1 MKNHHKIKLIAASVA
16 LAVSFG
22 ASAGLGGLN
31 VQSHLGEPFSGSITV
46 TGDEAQALLKGGKA
60 TVSNSNL
67 RTSVHKSG
75 DKAVVT
81 IRSNKAIKDPVL
93 IFQVGAGSQSRE
105 YTAIID
111 PAGYS
116 SKTDGSSRARSESA
130 SNSNSSADNNSYHS
144 QFDRQAARDRINR
157 AIQNGNQSEA
167 GRKEAAKKD
176 KNNTNK
182 AAQAQLSKQ
191 QQQPAAR
198 ANGTEIRYGKQ
209 HLVRQGETLTEIATK
224 IRPQGMTVEQTIQA
238 LVNANP
244 GVFIGKDADRMLAG
258 KVLYIPMH
266 GDMKST
272 ASKPAQVK
280 PPVQESN
287 KPQTQGSSEKAG
299 NTTAPAVAPKE
310 TSVENTKVENTKVEN
325 KKEDKKAE
333 PVQEAKPENKPA
345 VTAASA
351 PEQNKAEAGAASAE
365 QVKVLPEPD
374 ASSAAVNAEPQEIS
388 QAQAD
393 VEARIASAVAT
404 EKQQQ
409 EEAVSEDSGLWRWLL
424 IGGAAFAGLFLLL
437 FLLGKRK
444 NSAVAPVAGAID
456 EDEQDE
462 DDLDISIEDDVF
474 PAAAA
479 PQLQPQPQ
487 AVVPQTVVE
496 APKPEEDGLEIE
508 DDFDDEVFFN
518 EPTPVAEPAQENVD
532 LDLNELDN
540 TQASIVSSA
549 VTIDEETEKRR
560 DIDWDTVESTE
571 SVYEPEPEN
580 PYQHVAVVM
589 EDRAAEVEAVEKE
602 VAHEEEAPYVSSFV
616 APSVSDD
623 LSEAQPQAPEEE
635 PIPFDVEV
643 EEPKL
648 ETIDAV
654 VEAEEV
660 EAKSEE
666 SEEGWD
672 FFAEEPK
679 AAKAIEP
686 FPELGAQEETS
697 SEVEVA
703 DIQEEVLAEVETA
716 DKQADSPDEDA
727 LDFVIEETEQPQP
740 ETDVQPFEI
749 KQDEPLSFQDGEDF
763 SIENTQEASADETI
777 EWENLGVEDTA
788 DSSNE
793 HSGFDSGFIS
803 ESVGMTAPL
812 EAKYDLAKMYV
823 EIGDPD
829 AARETLTELLDEA
842 SGEIRDKAQA
852 LMNELNA

>member
-116 SKTDGSSRARSESA
+116 GKTDGSSRARSESA

-167 GRKEAAKKD
+167 GRKEDTKKD

-182 AAQAQLSKQ
+182 AAQAQPSRQ

-238 LVNANP
+238 LVKANP

-266 GDMKST
+266 SDMKST

-299 NTTAPAVAPKE
+299 TATPPKE
-310 TSVENTKVENTKVEN
+310 TPVENTKVEN

-333 PVQEAKPENKPA
+333 PVQEAKPETKPA
-345 VTAASA
+345 VTTAGT
-351 PEQNKAEAGAASAE
+351 PEQNKAETGSASAE
-365 QVKVLPEPD
+365 QVNVLPEPN
-374 ASSAAVNAEPQEIS
+374 ASSATANTEPQEIS

-404 EKQQQ
+404 EKQQ
-409 EEAVSEDSGLWRWLL
+409 EEASAEESGLWRWLL
-424 IGGAAFAGLFLLL
+424 IGGAAAAGLLLLL

-456 EDEQDE
+456 QDDQDE
-462 DDLDISIEDDVF
+462 NDLDISIEDHVF
-474 PAAAA
+474 PAATA
-479 PQLQPQPQ
+479 PQPQPQ
-487 AVVPQTVVE
+487 VVAETS
-496 APKPEEDGLEIE
+496 KSEEDGLEIE

-518 EPTPVAEPAQENVD
+518 EPAPVAEPAQENVD

-540 TQASIVSSA
+540 TQASIVSGA

-589 EDRAAEVEAVEKE
+589 EDRTAEVETEPQ
-602 VAHEEEAPYVSSFV
+602 HEEEAPSVSSFAATPV
-616 APSVSDD
+616 SSVSDN
-623 LSEAQPQAPEEE
+623 LSEAQPEAPEEE
-635 PIPFDVEV
+635 PIPFEVEI
-643 EEPKL
+643 EEPKS
-648 ETIDAV
+648 ETIDV
-654 VEAEEV
+654 VETEEAETQ
-660 EAKSEE
+660 SEE

-679 AAKAIEP
+679 TVKAIEP

-703 DIQEEVLAEVETA
+703 DIQEEALSEVEAA
-716 DKQADSPDEDA
+716 DKQADSSEEA
-727 LDFVIEETEQPQP
+727 LDFVVEETEQLQT
-740 ETDVQPFEI
+740 EADTQPFEI
-749 KQDEPLSFQDGEDF
+749 KQDEPLAFQDGEDF

-793 HSGFDSGFIS
+793 HSGFESGFIS

-829 AARETLTELLDEA
+829 AARETLTELLEDA
-842 SGEIRDKAQA
+842 SGEIRNKAQA

>member
-67 RTSVHKSG
+67 RTSVRKSG

-81 IRSNKAIKDPVL
+81 IHSSKAIKDPVL

-116 SKTDGSSRARSESA
+116 GKTDGSSRARSGGES
-130 SNSNSSADNNSYHS
+130 SSNSSADNNSYHS

-157 AIQNGNQSEA
+157 AIQNGNQNETV
-167 GRKEAAKKD
+167 RKEAVRKD

-182 AAQAQLSKQ
+182 PVQTQAQPSKQ
-191 QQQPAAR
+191 QQQSSVG

-280 PPVQESN
+280 PPVQEGN
-287 KPQTQGSSEKAG
+287 KPQAQGSSEKAG
-299 NTTAPAVAPKE
+299 TATPPKE
-310 TSVENTKVENTKVEN
+310 TPVENTKVEN

-333 PVQEAKPENKPA
+333 PVQEAKPETKPA
-345 VTAASA
+345 VTTAGT
-351 PEQNKAEAGAASAE
+351 PEQNKAETGAASAE
-365 QVKVLPEPD
+365 QVNVLPEPN
-374 ASSAAVNAEPQEIS
+374 ASSVTANTEPQEIS

-404 EKQQQ
+404 EKQQ
-409 EEAVSEDSGLWRWLL
+409 EEASAEESGLWRWLL
-424 IGGAAFAGLFLLL
+424 IGGAAAAGLLLLL

-456 EDEQDE
+456 QDDQDE
-462 DDLDISIEDDVF
+462 DDLDISIEDHVF
-474 PAAAA
+474 PAATA
-479 PQLQPQPQ
+479 PQPQPQ
-487 AVVPQTVVE
+487 PQPQVVAETS
-496 APKPEEDGLEIE
+496 KSEEDGLEIE

-635 PIPFDVEV
+635 PIPFEVEV
-643 EEPKL
+643 EEPKS
-648 ETIDAV
+648 ETIDA
-654 VEAEEV
+654 EAEEV

-716 DKQADSPDEDA
+716 DKQADSSEEA
-727 LDFVIEETEQPQP
+727 LDFVIEKTEQPQP
-740 ETDVQPFEI
+740 EADVQPFEI

-788 DSSNE
+788 DNSNE

-829 AARETLTELLDEA
+829 AARETLTELLEDA
-842 SGEIRDKAQA
+842 SGEIRNKAQA

>member
-16 LAVSFG
+16 LVVSFG

-67 RTSVHKSG
+67 RTSVRKSG

-81 IRSNKAIKDPVL
+81 IHSSKAIKDPVL

-116 SKTDGSSRARSESA
+116 GKTDGSSRARSGGES
-130 SNSNSSADNNSYHS
+130 SSNSSADNNSYHS

-157 AIQNGNQSEA
+157 AIQNGNQNETV
-167 GRKEAAKKD
+167 RKEAVRKD

-182 AAQAQLSKQ
+182 PVQTQAQPSKQ
-191 QQQPAAR
+191 QQQSSVG

-280 PPVQESN
+280 PPVQEGN
-287 KPQTQGSSEKAG
+287 KPQAQGSSEKAG
-299 NTTAPAVAPKE
+299 TATPPKE
-310 TSVENTKVENTKVEN
+310 TPVENTKVEN

-333 PVQEAKPENKPA
+333 PVQEAKPETKPA
-345 VTAASA
+345 VTTAGT
-351 PEQNKAEAGAASAE
+351 PEQNKAETGAASAE
-365 QVKVLPEPD
+365 QVNVLPEPN
-374 ASSAAVNAEPQEIS
+374 ASSATANTEPQEIS

-404 EKQQQ
+404 EKQQ
-409 EEAVSEDSGLWRWLL
+409 EEASAEESGLWRWLL
-424 IGGAAFAGLFLLL
+424 IGGAAAAGLLLLL

-456 EDEQDE
+456 QDDQDE
-462 DDLDISIEDDVF
+462 DDLDISIEDHVF
-474 PAAAA
+474 PAATA
-479 PQLQPQPQ
+479 PQPQPQ
-487 AVVPQTVVE
+487 PQPQVVAETS
-496 APKPEEDGLEIE
+496 KSEEDGLEIE

-635 PIPFDVEV
+635 PIPFEVEV
-643 EEPKL
+643 EEPKS
-648 ETIDAV
+648 ETIDA
-654 VEAEEV
+654 EAEEV

-716 DKQADSPDEDA
+716 DKQADSSEEA
-727 LDFVIEETEQPQP
+727 LDFVIEKTEQPQP
-740 ETDVQPFEI
+740 EADVQPFEI

-788 DSSNE
+788 DNSNE

-829 AARETLTELLDEA
+829 AARETLTELLEDA
-842 SGEIRDKAQA
+842 SGEICNKAQA

>member
-1 MKNHHKIKLIAASVA
+1 MKKHHKIKLIAASVA

-116 SKTDGSSRARSESA
+116 GKTDGSSRARSESA
-130 SNSNSSADNNSYHS
+130 SNSNSSSDNNSYHS

-182 AAQAQLSKQ
+182 AAQAQPSKQ

-272 ASKPAQVK
+272 ASKSAQVK

-310 TSVENTKVENTKVEN
+310 TPVENTKVEN

-333 PVQEAKPENKPA
+333 PVQETKPENKPA

-424 IGGAAFAGLFLLL
+424 IGGATFAGLFLLL

-444 NSAVAPVAGAID
+444 KSAVAPTSVVGAIN

-589 EDRAAEVEAVEKE
+589 EDRAAEVETVEAE
-602 VAHEEEAPYVSSFV
+602 AAHEEETPYVSSFV

-716 DKQADSPDEDA
+716 DKQADSSEEA
-727 LDFVIEETEQPQP
+727 LDFVIEEIEQPQT
-740 ETDVQPFEI
+740 EADTQPFEI

>member
-67 RTSVHKSG
+67 RTSVRKSG

-81 IRSNKAIKDPVL
+81 IHSSKAIKDPVL

-116 SKTDGSSRARSESA
+116 GKTDGSSRARSGGES
-130 SNSNSSADNNSYHS
+130 SSNSSADNNSYHS

-157 AIQNGNQSEA
+157 AIQNGNQNETV
-167 GRKEAAKKD
+167 RKEAVRKD

-182 AAQAQLSKQ
+182 PVQTQAQPSKQ
-191 QQQPAAR
+191 QQQSSVG

-244 GVFIGKDADRMLAG
+244 SVFIGKDADRMLAG

-287 KPQTQGSSEKAG
+287 KPQAQGSSEKAG
-299 NTTAPAVAPKE
+299 TATPPKE
-310 TSVENTKVENTKVEN
+310 TPVENTKVEN

-333 PVQEAKPENKPA
+333 PVQEAKPETKPT
-345 VTAASA
+345 VTTAGTQ
-351 PEQNKAEAGAASAE
+351 EQNKAETGAASAE
-365 QVKVLPEPD
+365 QVNVLPEPN
-374 ASSAAVNAEPQEIS
+374 ASSATANTEPQEIS

-404 EKQQQ
+404 EKQQ
-409 EEAVSEDSGLWRWLL
+409 EEASSEDSGLWRWLL
-424 IGGAAFAGLFLLL
+424 IGGAALAGLLLLL

-456 EDEQDE
+456 QDDQDE
-462 DDLDISIEDDVF
+462 DDLDISIEDHVF
-474 PAAAA
+474 PAATA
-479 PQLQPQPQ
+479 PQPQPQ
-487 AVVPQTVVE
+487 VVAETS
-496 APKPEEDGLEIE
+496 KSEEDGLEIE

-518 EPTPVAEPAQENVD
+518 EPAPVAEPDQENVD

-623 LSEAQPQAPEEE
+623 LPEAQPEALEEE
-635 PIPFDVEV
+635 PIPFEV
-643 EEPKL
+643 EIEEAKS
-648 ETIDAV
+648 ETIDV
-654 VEAEEV
+654 VETEEAETQ
-660 EAKSEE
+660 SEE

-679 AAKAIEP
+679 TVKAIEP
-686 FPELGAQEETS
+686 FPELGTQEETS

-703 DIQEEVLAEVETA
+703 DIQEDALSEVETA
-716 DKQADSPDEDA
+716 DKQADSPEEA
-727 LDFVIEETEQPQP
+727 LDFVVEETEQPQS
-740 ETDVQPFEI
+740 ETDTQPFEI
-749 KQDEPLSFQDGEDF
+749 KQDEPLAFQDGEDF

-788 DSSNE
+788 DISNE
-793 HSGFDSGFIS
+793 HSGFESGFIS

-829 AARETLTELLDEA
+829 AARETLTELLEDA
-842 SGEIRDKAQA
+842 SGEIRNKAEA

>member
-16 LAVSFG
+16 LAVSFD

-67 RTSVHKSG
+67 RTSVRKSG

-81 IRSNKAIKDPVL
+81 IHSSKAIKDPVL

-116 SKTDGSSRARSESA
+116 GKTDGSSRARSESA
-130 SNSNSSADNNSYHS
+130 SNSNSSADKNSYHS

-157 AIQNGNQSEA
+157 AIQNGNQGEA

-182 AAQAQLSKQ
+182 AAQAQPSKQ

-266 GDMKST
+266 NDMKST

-280 PPVQESN
+280 PPVQEAN

-299 NTTAPAVAPKE
+299 NTAAPVTTPKE
-310 TSVENTKVENTKVEN
+310 TPVENTKVEN

-374 ASSAAVNAEPQEIS
+374 ASSAVVNAEPQEIS

-404 EKQQQ
+404 EKQQ
-409 EEAVSEDSGLWRWLL
+409 EEASAEESGLWRWLL
-424 IGGAAFAGLFLLL
+424 IGGAAAAGLLLLL

-456 EDEQDE
+456 QDDQDE
-462 DDLDISIEDDVF
+462 DDLDISIEDHVF
-474 PAAAA
+474 PAATA
-479 PQLQPQPQ
+479 PQPQPQ
-487 AVVPQTVVE
+487 VVAETS
-496 APKPEEDGLEIE
+496 KPEEDGLEIE

-518 EPTPVAEPAQENVD
+518 EPAPVAEPAQENVD

-540 TQASIVSSA
+540 TQASIVSGA

-589 EDRAAEVEAVEKE
+589 EDRTAEVETEPQ
-602 VAHEEEAPYVSSFV
+602 HEEEAPSFSSFAATPV
-616 APSVSDD
+616 SSVSDD

-643 EEPKL
+643 EEPKS

-716 DKQADSPDEDA
+716 DKQADSSEEA

-740 ETDVQPFEI
+740 EADVQPFEI

-829 AARETLTELLDEA
+829 AARETLTELLEDA
-842 SGEIRDKAQA
+842 SGEIRNKAQA

>member
-67 RTSVHKSG
+67 RTSVRKSG

-81 IRSNKAIKDPVL
+81 IHSSKAIKDPVL

-116 SKTDGSSRARSESA
+116 GKTDGSSRARSGGES
-130 SNSNSSADNNSYHS
+130 SSNSSADNNSYHS

-157 AIQNGNQSEA
+157 AIQNGNQNETV
-167 GRKEAAKKD
+167 RKEAVRKD

-182 AAQAQLSKQ
+182 PVQTQAQPSKQ
-191 QQQPAAR
+191 QQQSSVG

-244 GVFIGKDADRMLAG
+244 SVFIGKDADRMLAG

-280 PPVQESN
+280 PPVQEGN
-287 KPQTQGSSEKAG
+287 KPQAQGSSEKAG
-299 NTTAPAVAPKE
+299 TATPPKE
-310 TSVENTKVENTKVEN
+310 TPVENTKVEN

-333 PVQEAKPENKPA
+333 PVQEAKPETKPA
-345 VTAASA
+345 VTTAGT
-351 PEQNKAEAGAASAE
+351 PEQNKAETVAASAE
-365 QVKVLPEPD
+365 QVNVLPEPN
-374 ASSAAVNAEPQEIS
+374 ASSATANTEPQEIS

-404 EKQQQ
+404 EKQQ
-409 EEAVSEDSGLWRWLL
+409 EEASAEDSGLWRWLL
-424 IGGAAFAGLFLLL
+424 IGGAAAAGLLLLL

-444 NSAVAPVAGAID
+444 NSAVAPVVDAID
-456 EDEQDE
+456 QDDQDE
-462 DDLDISIEDDVF
+462 DDLDISIEDHVF
-474 PAAAA
+474 PAATAR
-479 PQLQPQPQ
+479 QPQPQ
-487 AVVPQTVVE
+487 VVAETS
-496 APKPEEDGLEIE
+496 KSEEDGLEIE

-518 EPTPVAEPAQENVD
+518 EPAPVAEPAQENVD

-540 TQASIVSSA
+540 TQASIVSGA

-589 EDRAAEVEAVEKE
+589 EDRTAEVETEPQ
-602 VAHEEEAPYVSSFV
+602 HEEETPSVSSFAATPV
-616 APSVSDD
+616 SSVSDN
-623 LSEAQPQAPEEE
+623 LPEAQLEAPEEE
-635 PIPFDVEV
+635 PIPFEV
-643 EEPKL
+643 EIEAPKS
-648 ETIDAV
+648 ETIDV
-654 VEAEEV
+654 VETEEAET
-660 EAKSEE
+660 KSEE

-679 AAKAIEP
+679 TVKAIEP

-703 DIQEEVLAEVETA
+703 DIQEEALSEVEAA
-716 DKQADSPDEDA
+716 DKQADSSEEA
-727 LDFVIEETEQPQP
+727 LDFVVEETEQLQT
-740 ETDVQPFEI
+740 EADTQPFEI
-749 KQDEPLSFQDGEDF
+749 KQDEPLAFQDGEDF

-788 DSSNE
+788 DISNE
-793 HSGFDSGFIS
+793 HSGFESGFIS

-829 AARETLTELLDEA
+829 AARETLTELLEDA
-842 SGEIRDKAQA
+842 SGEIRNKAQA

>member
-116 SKTDGSSRARSESA
+116 GKTDGSSRARSESA

-167 GRKEAAKKD
+167 GRKEDTKKD

-182 AAQAQLSKQ
+182 AAQAQPSRQ

-238 LVNANP
+238 LVKANP

-266 GDMKST
+266 SDMKST

-299 NTTAPAVAPKE
+299 TATPPKE
-310 TSVENTKVENTKVEN
+310 TPVENTKVEN

-333 PVQEAKPENKPA
+333 PVQEAKPETKPA
-345 VTAASA
+345 VTTAGT
-351 PEQNKAEAGAASAE
+351 PEQNKAETGSASAE
-365 QVKVLPEPD
+365 QVNVLPEPN
-374 ASSAAVNAEPQEIS
+374 ASSATANTEPQEIS

-404 EKQQQ
+404 EKQQ
-409 EEAVSEDSGLWRWLL
+409 EEASAEESGLWRWLL
-424 IGGAAFAGLFLLL
+424 IGGAAAAGLLLLL

-456 EDEQDE
+456 QDDQDE
-462 DDLDISIEDDVF
+462 NDLDISIEDHVF
-474 PAAAA
+474 PAATA
-479 PQLQPQPQ
+479 PQPQPQ
-487 AVVPQTVVE
+487 VVAETS
-496 APKPEEDGLEIE
+496 KSEEDGLEIE

-518 EPTPVAEPAQENVD
+518 EPAPVAEPAQENVD

-540 TQASIVSSA
+540 TQASIVSGA

-589 EDRAAEVEAVEKE
+589 EDRTAEVETEPQ
-602 VAHEEEAPYVSSFV
+602 HEEETPSVSSFAATPV
-616 APSVSDD
+616 SSVSDN
-623 LSEAQPQAPEEE
+623 LSEAQPEAPEEE
-635 PIPFDVEV
+635 PIPFEVEI
-643 EEPKL
+643 EEPKS
-648 ETIDAV
+648 ETIDV
-654 VEAEEV
+654 VETEEAETQ
-660 EAKSEE
+660 SEE

-679 AAKAIEP
+679 TVKAIEP

-703 DIQEEVLAEVETA
+703 DIQEEALSEVEAA
-716 DKQADSPDEDA
+716 DKQADSSEEA
-727 LDFVIEETEQPQP
+727 LDFVVEETEQLQT
-740 ETDVQPFEI
+740 EADTQPFEI
-749 KQDEPLSFQDGEDF
+749 KQDEPLAFQDGEDF

-793 HSGFDSGFIS
+793 HSGFESGFIS

-829 AARETLTELLDEA
+829 AARETLTELLEDA
-842 SGEIRDKAQA
+842 SGEIRNKAQA

>member
-67 RTSVHKSG
+67 RTSVRKSG

-81 IRSNKAIKDPVL
+81 IHSSKAIKDPVL

-116 SKTDGSSRARSESA
+116 GKTDGSSRARSGGES
-130 SNSNSSADNNSYHS
+130 SSNSSADNNSYHS

-157 AIQNGNQSEA
+157 AIQNGNQNETV
-167 GRKEAAKKD
+167 RKEAVRKD

-182 AAQAQLSKQ
+182 PVQTQAQPSKQ
-191 QQQPAAR
+191 QQQSSVG

-280 PPVQESN
+280 PPVQEGN
-287 KPQTQGSSEKAG
+287 KPQAQGSSEKAG
-299 NTTAPAVAPKE
+299 TATPPKE
-310 TSVENTKVENTKVEN
+310 TPVENTKVEN

-333 PVQEAKPENKPA
+333 SVQEAKPETKPA
-345 VTAASA
+345 VTTAGT
-351 PEQNKAEAGAASAE
+351 PEQNKAETGAASAE
-365 QVKVLPEPD
+365 QVNVLPEPN
-374 ASSAAVNAEPQEIS
+374 ASSATANTEPQEIS

-404 EKQQQ
+404 EKQQ
-409 EEAVSEDSGLWRWLL
+409 EEASAEDSGLWRWLL
-424 IGGAAFAGLFLLL
+424 IGGAAAAGLLLLL

-444 NSAVAPVAGAID
+444 NSAVAPVVGAID
-456 EDEQDE
+456 QDDQDE
-462 DDLDISIEDDVF
+462 DDLDISIEDHVF
-474 PAAAA
+474 PAATA
-479 PQLQPQPQ
+479 PQPQPQ
-487 AVVPQTVVE
+487 PQVVAETS
-496 APKPEEDGLEIE
+496 KPEEDGLEIE

-518 EPTPVAEPAQENVD
+518 EPAPVAEPAQENVD

-540 TQASIVSSA
+540 TQASIVSGA

-589 EDRAAEVEAVEKE
+589 EDRTAEVETEPQ
-602 VAHEEEAPYVSSFV
+602 HEEETPSVSSFAATPV
-616 APSVSDD
+616 SSVSDD
-623 LSEAQPQAPEEE
+623 LPEAQPEAPEEE
-635 PIPFDVEV
+635 PIPFEVEI
-643 EEPKL
+643 EEPKS
-648 ETIDAV
+648 ETIDV
-654 VEAEEV
+654 VETEEAET
-660 EAKSEE
+660 KSEE

-679 AAKAIEP
+679 TVKAIEP

-697 SEVEVA
+697 SEVEA
-703 DIQEEVLAEVETA
+703 A
-716 DKQADSPDEDA
+716 DKQADSSEEA
-727 LDFVIEETEQPQP
+727 LDFVIEEVEQPQP
-740 ETDVQPFEI
+740 EVDTQPFEI

-842 SGEIRDKAQA
+842 SGDIRDKAQA

>member
-67 RTSVHKSG
+67 RTSVRKSG

-81 IRSNKAIKDPVL
+81 IHSSKAIKDPVL

-116 SKTDGSSRARSESA
+116 GKTDGSSRARSGGES
-130 SNSNSSADNNSYHS
+130 SSNSSADNNSYHS

-157 AIQNGNQSEA
+157 AIQNGNQNETV
-167 GRKEAAKKD
+167 RKEAVRKD

-182 AAQAQLSKQ
+182 PVQTQAQPSKQ
-191 QQQPAAR
+191 QQQSSVG

-280 PPVQESN
+280 PPVQEGN
-287 KPQTQGSSEKAG
+287 KPQAQGSSEKAG
-299 NTTAPAVAPKE
+299 TATPPKE
-310 TSVENTKVENTKVEN
+310 TPVENTKVEN

-333 PVQEAKPENKPA
+333 PVQEAKPETKPA
-345 VTAASA
+345 VTTAGTQ
-351 PEQNKAEAGAASAE
+351 EQNKAETGAASAE
-365 QVKVLPEPD
+365 QVNVLPEPN
-374 ASSAAVNAEPQEIS
+374 ASSATANTEPQEIS

-404 EKQQQ
+404 EKQQ
-409 EEAVSEDSGLWRWLL
+409 EEASAEDSGLWRWLL
-424 IGGAAFAGLFLLL
+424 IGGAAAAGLLLLL

-444 NSAVAPVAGAID
+444 NSAVAPVVGAID
-456 EDEQDE
+456 QDDQDE
-462 DDLDISIEDDVF
+462 GDLDISIEDHVF
-474 PAAAA
+474 PAATA
-479 PQLQPQPQ
+479 PQPQPQ
-487 AVVPQTVVE
+487 VVAETS
-496 APKPEEDGLEIE
+496 KSEEDGLEIE

-518 EPTPVAEPAQENVD
+518 EPAPVAEPAQENVD

-589 EDRAAEVEAVEKE
+589 EDRTAEVETEPQ
-602 VAHEEEAPYVSSFV
+602 HEEEAPSVSSFAATPV
-616 APSVSDD
+616 SSVSDD
-623 LSEAQPQAPEEE
+623 LPEAQPEAPEEE
-635 PIPFDVEV
+635 PIPFEVEI
-643 EEPKL
+643 EEPKS
-648 ETIDAV
+648 ETIDV
-654 VEAEEV
+654 VETEEAET
-660 EAKSEE
+660 KSEE

-679 AAKAIEP
+679 TVKAIEP
-686 FPELGAQEETS
+686 FPELGTQEETS
-697 SEVEVA
+697 SEVA
-703 DIQEEVLAEVETA
+703 DIQEDALFKVEAA
-716 DKQADSPDEDA
+716 DRQADSSEEA
-727 LDFVIEETEQPQP
+727 LDFVVEETEQPQT
-740 ETDVQPFEI
+740 EADTQPFEI
-749 KQDEPLSFQDGEDF
+749 KQDEPLAFQDGEDF

-793 HSGFDSGFIS
+793 HSGFESGFIS

-829 AARETLTELLDEA
+829 AARETLTELLEDA
-842 SGEIRDKAQA
+842 SGEIRNKAQA

>member
-67 RTSVHKSG
+67 RTSVRKSG

-81 IRSNKAIKDPVL
+81 IHSSKAIKDPVL

-116 SKTDGSSRARSESA
+116 GKTDGSSRARSGGES
-130 SNSNSSADNNSYHS
+130 SSNSSADNNSYHS

-157 AIQNGNQSEA
+157 AIQNGNQNETV
-167 GRKEAAKKD
+167 RKEAVRKD

-182 AAQAQLSKQ
+182 PVQAQAQPSKQ
-191 QQQPAAR
+191 QQQSSVG

-244 GVFIGKDADRMLAG
+244 SVFIGKDADRMLAG

-280 PPVQESN
+280 PPVQEGN
-287 KPQTQGSSEKAG
+287 KPQAQGSSEKAG
-299 NTTAPAVAPKE
+299 TATPPKE
-310 TSVENTKVENTKVEN
+310 TPVENTKVEN

-333 PVQEAKPENKPA
+333 PVQEAKPETKPA
-345 VTAASA
+345 VTTAGT
-351 PEQNKAEAGAASAE
+351 PEQNKAETGAASAE
-365 QVKVLPEPD
+365 QVNVLPEPN
-374 ASSAAVNAEPQEIS
+374 ASSATANTEPQEIS

-404 EKQQQ
+404 EKQQ
-409 EEAVSEDSGLWRWLL
+409 EEASAEDSGLWRWLL
-424 IGGAAFAGLFLLL
+424 IGGAAAAGLLLLL

-444 NSAVAPVAGAID
+444 NSAVAPVVGAID
-456 EDEQDE
+456 QDDQDE
-462 DDLDISIEDDVF
+462 DDLDISIEDHVF
-474 PAAAA
+474 PAATA
-479 PQLQPQPQ
+479 PQPQPQ
-487 AVVPQTVVE
+487 VVAETS
-496 APKPEEDGLEIE
+496 KPEEDGLEIE

-518 EPTPVAEPAQENVD
+518 EPAPVAEPAQENVD

-540 TQASIVSSA
+540 TQASIVSGA

-580 PYQHVAVVM
+580 P
-589 EDRAAEVEAVEKE
+589 
-602 VAHEEEAPYVSSFV
+602 
-616 APSVSDD
+616 
-623 LSEAQPQAPEEE
+623 
-635 PIPFDVEV
+635 
-643 EEPKL
+643 
-648 ETIDAV
+648 
-654 VEAEEV
+654 
-660 EAKSEE
+660 
-666 SEEGWD
+666 
-672 FFAEEPK
+672 
-679 AAKAIEP
+679 
-686 FPELGAQEETS
+686 
-697 SEVEVA
+697 
-703 DIQEEVLAEVETA
+703 
-716 DKQADSPDEDA
+716 
-727 LDFVIEETEQPQP
+727 
-740 ETDVQPFEI
+740 
-749 KQDEPLSFQDGEDF
+749 
-763 SIENTQEASADETI
+763 
-777 EWENLGVEDTA
+777 
-788 DSSNE
+788 
-793 HSGFDSGFIS
+793 
-803 ESVGMTAPL
+803 
-812 EAKYDLAKMYV
+812 
-823 EIGDPD
+823 
-829 AARETLTELLDEA
+829 
-842 SGEIRDKAQA
+842 
-852 LMNELNA
+852 

>member
-1 MKNHHKIKLIAASVA
+1 MA
-16 LAVSFG
+16 LAVSFD

-67 RTSVHKSG
+67 RTSVRKSG

-81 IRSNKAIKDPVL
+81 IHSSKAIKDPVL

-116 SKTDGSSRARSESA
+116 GKTDGSSRARSESA

-157 AIQNGNQSEA
+157 AIQNGNQNETV
-167 GRKEAAKKD
+167 RKEAVRKD

-182 AAQAQLSKQ
+182 PVQTQVQPSKQ
-191 QQQPAAR
+191 QQQSSVG

-287 KPQTQGSSEKAG
+287 KPQAQGSSEKAG
-299 NTTAPAVAPKE
+299 TATPPKE
-310 TSVENTKVENTKVEN
+310 TPVENTKVEN

-333 PVQEAKPENKPA
+333 PVQEAKPETKPA
-345 VTAASA
+345 VTTAGT
-351 PEQNKAEAGAASAE
+351 PEQNKAETGAASAE
-365 QVKVLPEPD
+365 QVNVLPEPN
-374 ASSAAVNAEPQEIS
+374 ASSATANTEPQEIS

-404 EKQQQ
+404 EKQQ
-409 EEAVSEDSGLWRWLL
+409 EEASSEDSGLWRWLL

-444 NSAVAPVAGAID
+444 KSAVAPTSVVGAIN

-487 AVVPQTVVE
+487 AVVPKTVVE

-602 VAHEEEAPYVSSFV
+602 VAHEEETPYVSSFV

-643 EEPKL
+643 EEPKS

-716 DKQADSPDEDA
+716 DKQADSSEEA

-740 ETDVQPFEI
+740 EADVQPFEI

-829 AARETLTELLDEA
+829 AARETLTELLEDA
-842 SGEIRDKAQA
+842 SGEIRNKAQA

>member
-67 RTSVHKSG
+67 RTSVRKSG

-81 IRSNKAIKDPVL
+81 IHSSKAIKDPVL

-116 SKTDGSSRARSESA
+116 GKTDGSSRARSGGES
-130 SNSNSSADNNSYHS
+130 SSNSSADNNSYHS

-157 AIQNGNQSEA
+157 AIQNGNQNETV
-167 GRKEAAKKD
+167 RKEAVRKD

-182 AAQAQLSKQ
+182 PVQTQAQPSKQ
-191 QQQPAAR
+191 QQQSSVG

-280 PPVQESN
+280 PPVQEGN
-287 KPQTQGSSEKAG
+287 KPQAQGSSEKAG
-299 NTTAPAVAPKE
+299 TATSPKE
-310 TSVENTKVENTKVEN
+310 TSVENTKVEN

-333 PVQEAKPENKPA
+333 PVQEAKPETKPA
-345 VTAASA
+345 VTTAGT
-351 PEQNKAEAGAASAE
+351 PEQNKAETGAASAE
-365 QVKVLPEPD
+365 QVNVLPEPN
-374 ASSAAVNAEPQEIS
+374 ASSATANTEPQEIS

-404 EKQQQ
+404 EKQQ
-409 EEAVSEDSGLWRWLL
+409 EEASAEDSGLWRWLL
-424 IGGAAFAGLFLLL
+424 IGGAASAGLLLLL

-456 EDEQDE
+456 QDDQDE
-462 DDLDISIEDDVF
+462 DDLDISIEDHVF
-474 PAAAA
+474 PAATA
-479 PQLQPQPQ
+479 PQPQPQ
-487 AVVPQTVVE
+487 VVAETS
-496 APKPEEDGLEIE
+496 KSEEDGLEME

-518 EPTPVAEPAQENVD
+518 EPAPVAEPVQENVD

-540 TQASIVSSA
+540 TQASIVSGA

-589 EDRAAEVEAVEKE
+589 EDRTAEVETEPQ
-602 VAHEEEAPYVSSFV
+602 HEEEAPSVSSF
-616 APSVSDD
+616 AATSVSDD
-623 LSEAQPQAPEEE
+623 LPEAQPEALEEE
-635 PIPFDVEV
+635 PIPFEV
-643 EEPKL
+643 EIEEAKS
-648 ETIDAV
+648 ETIDV
-654 VEAEEV
+654 VETEEAETQ
-660 EAKSEE
+660 SEE

-679 AAKAIEP
+679 TVKAIEP
-686 FPELGAQEETS
+686 FPELGTQEETS

-703 DIQEEVLAEVETA
+703 DIQEDALSEVETA
-716 DKQADSPDEDA
+716 DKQADSPEEA
-727 LDFVIEETEQPQP
+727 LDFVVEETEQPQS
-740 ETDVQPFEI
+740 ETDTQPFEI
-749 KQDEPLSFQDGEDF
+749 KQDEPLAFQDGEDF

-788 DSSNE
+788 DISNE
-793 HSGFDSGFIS
+793 HSGFESGFIS

-829 AARETLTELLDEA
+829 AARETLTELLEDA
-842 SGEIRDKAQA
+842 SGEIRNKAEA

>member
-67 RTSVHKSG
+67 RTSVRKSG

-81 IRSNKAIKDPVL
+81 IHSSKAIKDPVL

-116 SKTDGSSRARSESA
+116 GKTDGSSRARSGGES
-130 SNSNSSADNNSYHS
+130 SSNSSADNNSYHS

-157 AIQNGNQSEA
+157 AIQNGNQNETV
-167 GRKEAAKKD
+167 RKEAVRKD

-182 AAQAQLSKQ
+182 PVQTQAQPSKQ
-191 QQQPAAR
+191 QQQSSVG

-280 PPVQESN
+280 PPVQEGN
-287 KPQTQGSSEKAG
+287 KPQAQGSSEKAG
-299 NTTAPAVAPKE
+299 TATPPKE
-310 TSVENTKVENTKVEN
+310 TPVENTKVEN

-333 PVQEAKPENKPA
+333 SVQEAKPETKPA
-345 VTAASA
+345 VTTAGT
-351 PEQNKAEAGAASAE
+351 PEQNKAETGAASAE
-365 QVKVLPEPD
+365 QVNVLPEPN
-374 ASSAAVNAEPQEIS
+374 ASSATANTEPQEIS

-404 EKQQQ
+404 EKQQ
-409 EEAVSEDSGLWRWLL
+409 EEASAEDSGLWRWLL
-424 IGGAAFAGLFLLL
+424 IGGAAAAGLLLLL

-444 NSAVAPVAGAID
+444 NSAVAPVVGAID
-456 EDEQDE
+456 QDDQDE
-462 DDLDISIEDDVF
+462 DDLDISIEDHVF
-474 PAAAA
+474 PAATA
-479 PQLQPQPQ
+479 PQPQPQ
-487 AVVPQTVVE
+487 VVAETS
-496 APKPEEDGLEIE
+496 KPEEDGLEIE

-518 EPTPVAEPAQENVD
+518 EPAPVAEPAQENVD

-540 TQASIVSSA
+540 TQASIVSGA

-589 EDRAAEVEAVEKE
+589 EDRTAEVETEPQ
-602 VAHEEEAPYVSSFV
+602 HEEETPSVSSFAATPV
-616 APSVSDD
+616 SSVSDD
-623 LSEAQPQAPEEE
+623 LPEAQPEAPEEE
-635 PIPFDVEV
+635 PIPFEVEI
-643 EEPKL
+643 EEPKS
-648 ETIDAV
+648 ETIDV
-654 VEAEEV
+654 VETEEAET
-660 EAKSEE
+660 KSEE

-679 AAKAIEP
+679 TVKAIEP

-697 SEVEVA
+697 SEVEA
-703 DIQEEVLAEVETA
+703 A
-716 DKQADSPDEDA
+716 DKQADSSEEA
-727 LDFVIEETEQPQP
+727 LDFVVEETEQPQP
-740 ETDVQPFEI
+740 EADTQPFEI

>member
-67 RTSVHKSG
+67 RTSVRKSG

-81 IRSNKAIKDPVL
+81 IHSSKAIKDPVL

-116 SKTDGSSRARSESA
+116 GKTDGSSRARSGGES
-130 SNSNSSADNNSYHS
+130 SSNSSADNNSYHS

-157 AIQNGNQSEA
+157 AIQNGNQNETV
-167 GRKEAAKKD
+167 RKEAVRKD

-182 AAQAQLSKQ
+182 PVQTQVQPSKQ
-191 QQQPAAR
+191 QQQSSVG

-280 PPVQESN
+280 PSVQEGN
-287 KPQTQGSSEKAG
+287 KPQAQGSSEKAG
-299 NTTAPAVAPKE
+299 TATPPKE
-310 TSVENTKVENTKVEN
+310 TLVENTKVEN

-333 PVQEAKPENKPA
+333 PVQEAKPETKPA
-345 VTAASA
+345 VTTAGT
-351 PEQNKAEAGAASAE
+351 PEQNKAETGAASAE
-365 QVKVLPEPD
+365 QVNVLPEPN
-374 ASSAAVNAEPQEIS
+374 ASSATANTEPQEIS

-404 EKQQQ
+404 EKQQ
-409 EEAVSEDSGLWRWLL
+409 EEASSEDGGLWRWLL
-424 IGGAAFAGLFLLL
+424 IGGVASAGLLL

-456 EDEQDE
+456 QDDQDE
-462 DDLDISIEDDVF
+462 DDLDISIEDHVF
-474 PAAAA
+474 PAATA
-479 PQLQPQPQ
+479 PQPQPQ
-487 AVVPQTVVE
+487 VVAETS
-496 APKPEEDGLEIE
+496 KSEEDGLEIE

-518 EPTPVAEPAQENVD
+518 EPAPVAEPAQENVD

-540 TQASIVSSA
+540 TQASIVSGA

-589 EDRAAEVEAVEKE
+589 EDRTAEVETEPQ
-602 VAHEEEAPYVSSFV
+602 HEEEAPSVSSFAATPV
-616 APSVSDD
+616 SSVSDD
-623 LSEAQPQAPEEE
+623 LSEAQPEAPEEE
-635 PIPFDVEV
+635 PIPFEVEI
-643 EEPKL
+643 EEPKS
-648 ETIDAV
+648 ETIDV
-654 VEAEEV
+654 VETEEAETQ
-660 EAKSEE
+660 SEE

-679 AAKAIEP
+679 TVKAIEP
-686 FPELGAQEETS
+686 FPELGTQEETS
-697 SEVEVA
+697 SEVA
-703 DIQEEVLAEVETA
+703 DIQEEALSEVEAA
-716 DKQADSPDEDA
+716 DKQADSSEEA
-727 LDFVIEETEQPQP
+727 LDFVVEETEQPQP
-740 ETDVQPFEI
+740 EADTQPFEI
-749 KQDEPLSFQDGEDF
+749 KQDEPLAFQDGEDF

-793 HSGFDSGFIS
+793 HSGFESGFIS

-829 AARETLTELLDEA
+829 AARETLTELLEDA
-842 SGEIRDKAQA
+842 SGEIRHKAEA

>member
-1 MKNHHKIKLIAASVA
+1 LKNHHKIKLIAASVA
-16 LAVSFG
+16 LAVSFD

-67 RTSVHKSG
+67 RTSVRKSG

-81 IRSNKAIKDPVL
+81 IHSSKAIKDPVL

-116 SKTDGSSRARSESA
+116 GKTDGSSRARSESA

-157 AIQNGNQSEA
+157 AIQNGNQNETV
-167 GRKEAAKKD
+167 RKEAVRKD

-182 AAQAQLSKQ
+182 PVQTQVQPSKQ
-191 QQQPAAR
+191 QQQSSVG

-287 KPQTQGSSEKAG
+287 KPQAQGSSEKAG
-299 NTTAPAVAPKE
+299 TATPPKE
-310 TSVENTKVENTKVEN
+310 TPVENTKVEN

-333 PVQEAKPENKPA
+333 PVQEAKPETKPA
-345 VTAASA
+345 VTTAGT
-351 PEQNKAEAGAASAE
+351 PEQNKAETGAASAE
-365 QVKVLPEPD
+365 QVNVLPEPN
-374 ASSAAVNAEPQEIS
+374 ASSATANTEPQEIS

-404 EKQQQ
+404 EKQQ
-409 EEAVSEDSGLWRWLL
+409 EEASSEDSGLWRWLL

-444 NSAVAPVAGAID
+444 KSAVAPTSVVGAIN

-487 AVVPQTVVE
+487 AVVPKTVVE

-602 VAHEEEAPYVSSFV
+602 VAHEEETPYVSSFV

-643 EEPKL
+643 EEPKS

-716 DKQADSPDEDA
+716 DKQADSSEEA

-740 ETDVQPFEI
+740 EADVQPFEI

-829 AARETLTELLDEA
+829 AARETLTELLEDA
-842 SGEIRDKAQA
+842 SGEIRHKAEA

>member
-67 RTSVHKSG
+67 RTSVRKSG

-81 IRSNKAIKDPVL
+81 IHSSKAIKDPVL

-116 SKTDGSSRARSESA
+116 GKTDGSSRARSGGES
-130 SNSNSSADNNSYHS
+130 SSNSSADNNSYHS

-157 AIQNGNQSEA
+157 AIQNGNQNETV
-167 GRKEAAKKD
+167 RKEAVRKD

-182 AAQAQLSKQ
+182 PVQTQAQPSKQ
-191 QQQPAAR
+191 QQQSSVG

-244 GVFIGKDADRMLAG
+244 SVFIGKDADRMLAG

-280 PPVQESN
+280 PPVQEGN
-287 KPQTQGSSEKAG
+287 KPQAQGSSEKAG
-299 NTTAPAVAPKE
+299 TATPPKE
-310 TSVENTKVENTKVEN
+310 TPVENTKVEN

-333 PVQEAKPENKPA
+333 PVQEAKPETKPA
-345 VTAASA
+345 VTTAGT
-351 PEQNKAEAGAASAE
+351 PEQNKAETGAASAE
-365 QVKVLPEPD
+365 QVNVLPEPN
-374 ASSAAVNAEPQEIS
+374 ASSATANTEPQEIS

-444 NSAVAPVAGAID
+444 KSAVAPTSVVGAIN

-487 AVVPQTVVE
+487 AVVPKTVVE

-589 EDRAAEVEAVEKE
+589 EDRTAEVETEPQ
-602 VAHEEEAPYVSSFV
+602 HEEETPSVSSFAATPV
-616 APSVSDD
+616 SSVSDN
-623 LSEAQPQAPEEE
+623 LSEAQPEAPEEE
-635 PIPFDVEV
+635 PIPFEVEI
-643 EEPKL
+643 EEPKS
-648 ETIDAV
+648 ETIDV
-654 VEAEEV
+654 VETEEAET
-660 EAKSEE
+660 KSEE

-672 FFAEEPK
+672 FFTEEPK
-679 AAKAIEP
+679 TVKAIEP

-703 DIQEEVLAEVETA
+703 DIQEEALSEVEAA
-716 DKQADSPDEDA
+716 DKQADSSEEA
-727 LDFVIEETEQPQP
+727 LDFVVEETEQPQT
-740 ETDVQPFEI
+740 EADTQPFEI
-749 KQDEPLSFQDGEDF
+749 KQDEPLAFQDGEDF

-793 HSGFDSGFIS
+793 HSGFESGFIS

-829 AARETLTELLDEA
+829 AARETLTELLEDA
-842 SGEIRDKAQA
+842 SGEIRNKAQA

>member
-67 RTSVHKSG
+67 RTSVRKSG

-81 IRSNKAIKDPVL
+81 IHSSKAIKDPVL

-116 SKTDGSSRARSESA
+116 GKTDGSSRARSGGES
-130 SNSNSSADNNSYHS
+130 SSNSSADNNSYHS

-157 AIQNGNQSEA
+157 AIQNGNQNETV
-167 GRKEAAKKD
+167 RKEAVRKD

-182 AAQAQLSKQ
+182 PVQAQAQPSKQ
-191 QQQPAAR
+191 QQQSSVG

-244 GVFIGKDADRMLAG
+244 SVFIGKDADRMLAG

-280 PPVQESN
+280 PPVQEGN
-287 KPQTQGSSEKAG
+287 KPQAQGSSEKAG
-299 NTTAPAVAPKE
+299 TATPPKE
-310 TSVENTKVENTKVEN
+310 TPVENTKVEN

-333 PVQEAKPENKPA
+333 PVQEAKPETKPA
-345 VTAASA
+345 VTTAGT
-351 PEQNKAEAGAASAE
+351 PEQNKAETGAASAE
-365 QVKVLPEPD
+365 QVNVLPEPN
-374 ASSAAVNAEPQEIS
+374 ASSATANTEPQEIS

-404 EKQQQ
+404 EKQQ
-409 EEAVSEDSGLWRWLL
+409 EEASAEDSGLWRWLL
-424 IGGAAFAGLFLLL
+424 IGGAAAAGLLLLL

-444 NSAVAPVAGAID
+444 NSAVAPVVGAID
-456 EDEQDE
+456 QDDQDE
-462 DDLDISIEDDVF
+462 DDLDISIEDHVF
-474 PAAAA
+474 PAATA
-479 PQLQPQPQ
+479 PQPQPQ
-487 AVVPQTVVE
+487 VVAETS
-496 APKPEEDGLEIE
+496 KSEEDGLEIE

-518 EPTPVAEPAQENVD
+518 EPAPVAEPAQENVD

-540 TQASIVSSA
+540 TQASIVSGA

-589 EDRAAEVEAVEKE
+589 EDRTAEVETEPQ
-602 VAHEEEAPYVSSFV
+602 HEEETPSVSSFAATPV
-616 APSVSDD
+616 SSVSDD

-635 PIPFDVEV
+635 PIPFEVEV
-643 EEPKL
+643 EEPKS
-648 ETIDAV
+648 ETIDA
-654 VEAEEV
+654 EAEEV

-716 DKQADSPDEDA
+716 DKQADSSEEA
-727 LDFVIEETEQPQP
+727 LDFVIEKTEQPQP
-740 ETDVQPFEI
+740 EADVQPFEI

-829 AARETLTELLDEA
+829 AARETLTELLEDA
-842 SGEIRDKAQA
+842 SGEIRNKAQA

>member
-67 RTSVHKSG
+67 RTSVRKSG

-81 IRSNKAIKDPVL
+81 IHSSKAIKDPVL

-116 SKTDGSSRARSESA
+116 GKTDGSSRARSGGES
-130 SNSNSSADNNSYHS
+130 SSNSSADNNSYHS

-157 AIQNGNQSEA
+157 AIQNGNQNETV
-167 GRKEAAKKD
+167 RKEAVRKD

-182 AAQAQLSKQ
+182 PVQTQAQPSKQ
-191 QQQPAAR
+191 QQQSSVG

-280 PPVQESN
+280 PPVQEGN
-287 KPQTQGSSEKAG
+287 KPQAQGSSEKAG
-299 NTTAPAVAPKE
+299 TATPPKE
-310 TSVENTKVENTKVEN
+310 TPVENTKVEN

-333 PVQEAKPENKPA
+333 SVQEAKPETKPA
-345 VTAASA
+345 VTTAGT
-351 PEQNKAEAGAASAE
+351 PEQNKAETGAASAE
-365 QVKVLPEPD
+365 QVNVLPEPN
-374 ASSAAVNAEPQEIS
+374 ASSATANTEPQEIS

-404 EKQQQ
+404 EKQQ
-409 EEAVSEDSGLWRWLL
+409 EEASAEDSGLWRWLL
-424 IGGAAFAGLFLLL
+424 IGGAAAAGLLLLL

-444 NSAVAPVAGAID
+444 NSAVAPVVGAID
-456 EDEQDE
+456 QDDQDE
-462 DDLDISIEDDVF
+462 DDLDISIEDHVF
-474 PAAAA
+474 PAATA
-479 PQLQPQPQ
+479 PQPQPQ
-487 AVVPQTVVE
+487 PQVVAETS
-496 APKPEEDGLEIE
+496 KPEEDGLEIE

-518 EPTPVAEPAQENVD
+518 EPAPVAEPAQENVD

-540 TQASIVSSA
+540 TQASIVSGA

-589 EDRAAEVEAVEKE
+589 EDRTAEVETEPQ
-602 VAHEEEAPYVSSFV
+602 HEEETPSVSSFAATPV
-616 APSVSDD
+616 SSVSDD
-623 LSEAQPQAPEEE
+623 LPEAQPEAPEEE
-635 PIPFDVEV
+635 PIPFEVEI
-643 EEPKL
+643 EEPKS
-648 ETIDAV
+648 ETIDV
-654 VEAEEV
+654 VETEEAET
-660 EAKSEE
+660 KSEE

-679 AAKAIEP
+679 TVKAIEP

-697 SEVEVA
+697 SEVEA
-703 DIQEEVLAEVETA
+703 A
-716 DKQADSPDEDA
+716 DKQADSSEEA
-727 LDFVIEETEQPQP
+727 LDFVVEETEQPQP
-740 ETDVQPFEI
+740 EADTQPFEI

-803 ESVGMTAPL
+803 ESVGMTASL

>member
-67 RTSVHKSG
+67 RTSVRKSG

-81 IRSNKAIKDPVL
+81 IHSSKAIKDPVL

-116 SKTDGSSRARSESA
+116 GKTDGSSRARSGGES
-130 SNSNSSADNNSYHS
+130 SSNSSADNNSYHS

-157 AIQNGNQSEA
+157 AIQNGNQNETV
-167 GRKEAAKKD
+167 RKEAVRKD

-182 AAQAQLSKQ
+182 PVQTQAQPSKQ
-191 QQQPAAR
+191 QQQSSVG

-280 PPVQESN
+280 PPVQEGN

-299 NTTAPAVAPKE
+299 TATPPKE
-310 TSVENTKVENTKVEN
+310 TPVENTKVEN

-333 PVQEAKPENKPA
+333 PVQEAKPETKPA
-345 VTAASA
+345 VTTPGT
-351 PEQNKAEAGAASAE
+351 PEQNKAETVAASAE
-365 QVKVLPEPD
+365 QVNVLPEPN
-374 ASSAAVNAEPQEIS
+374 ASSATANTEPQEIS

-404 EKQQQ
+404 EKQQ
-409 EEAVSEDSGLWRWLL
+409 EEASAEESGLWRWLL
-424 IGGAAFAGLFLLL
+424 IGGAAAAGLLLLL

-456 EDEQDE
+456 QDDQDE
-462 DDLDISIEDDVF
+462 DDLDISIEDHVF
-474 PAAAA
+474 PAATA
-479 PQLQPQPQ
+479 PQPQPQ
-487 AVVPQTVVE
+487 VVAETS
-496 APKPEEDGLEIE
+496 KSEEDGLEIE

-518 EPTPVAEPAQENVD
+518 EPAPVAEPAQENVD

-540 TQASIVSSA
+540 TQASIVSGA

-589 EDRAAEVEAVEKE
+589 EDRTAEVETEPQ
-602 VAHEEEAPYVSSFV
+602 HEEEAPSVPSFAATPVS
-616 APSVSDD
+616 SVSDN
-623 LSEAQPQAPEEE
+623 LSEAQPEAPEEE
-635 PIPFDVEV
+635 PIPFEVEI
-643 EEPKL
+643 EEPKS
-648 ETIDAV
+648 ETIDV
-654 VEAEEV
+654 VETEEAETQ
-660 EAKSEE
+660 SEE

-679 AAKAIEP
+679 TVKAIEP
-686 FPELGAQEETS
+686 FPELGTQEETS
-697 SEVEVA
+697 SEVEA
-703 DIQEEVLAEVETA
+703 A
-716 DKQADSPDEDA
+716 DKQADSPEEA
-727 LDFVIEETEQPQP
+727 LDFVVEETEQPQS
-740 ETDVQPFEI
+740 ETDTQPFEI
-749 KQDEPLSFQDGEDF
+749 KQDEPLAFQDGEDF

-788 DSSNE
+788 ASSNE
-793 HSGFDSGFIS
+793 HSGFESGFIS

-829 AARETLTELLDEA
+829 AARETLTELLEDA
-842 SGEIRDKAQA
+842 SGEIRHKAEA

>member
-22 ASAGLGGLN
+22 ANAGLGGLN

-67 RTSVHKSG
+67 RTSVRKSG

-81 IRSNKAIKDPVL
+81 IHSSKAIKDPVL

-116 SKTDGSSRARSESA
+116 GKTDGSSRARSGGES
-130 SNSNSSADNNSYHS
+130 SSNSSADNNSYHS

-157 AIQNGNQSEA
+157 AIQNGNQNETV
-167 GRKEAAKKD
+167 RKEAVRKD

-182 AAQAQLSKQ
+182 PVQAQPSKQ
-191 QQQPAAR
+191 QQQSSVG

-280 PPVQESN
+280 PPVQEGN
-287 KPQTQGSSEKAG
+287 KPQAQGSSEKAG
-299 NTTAPAVAPKE
+299 TATPPKE
-310 TSVENTKVENTKVEN
+310 TPVENTKVEN

-333 PVQEAKPENKPA
+333 PVQEAKPETKPA
-345 VTAASA
+345 VTTAGT
-351 PEQNKAEAGAASAE
+351 PEQNKAETGAASAE
-365 QVKVLPEPD
+365 QVNVLPEPN
-374 ASSAAVNAEPQEIS
+374 ASSATANTEPQEIS

-404 EKQQQ
+404 EKQQ
-409 EEAVSEDSGLWRWLL
+409 EEASAEDGGLSRWLL
-424 IGGAAFAGLFLLL
+424 IGGVAAAGLLL

-444 NSAVAPVAGAID
+444 NSAVAPVVGAID
-456 EDEQDE
+456 QDDHDE
-462 DDLDISIEDDVF
+462 DDLDISIEDHVF
-474 PAAAA
+474 PAATA
-479 PQLQPQPQ
+479 PQPQPQ
-487 AVVPQTVVE
+487 VVAETS
-496 APKPEEDGLEIE
+496 KSEEDGLEIE

-518 EPTPVAEPAQENVD
+518 EPAPVAEPAQENVD

-540 TQASIVSSA
+540 TQASIVSGA

-589 EDRAAEVEAVEKE
+589 EDRTAEVETEPQ
-602 VAHEEEAPYVSSFV
+602 HEEEAPSVSSFAATPV
-616 APSVSDD
+616 SSVSDD
-623 LSEAQPQAPEEE
+623 LSEAQPEAPEEE
-635 PIPFDVEV
+635 PIPFEV
-643 EEPKL
+643 EIEESKS
-648 ETIDAV
+648 ETIDV
-654 VEAEEV
+654 VETEEAETQ
-660 EAKSEE
+660 SEE

-686 FPELGAQEETS
+686 FPELGAQEEMS

-716 DKQADSPDEDA
+716 DKQADSSEEA
-727 LDFVIEETEQPQP
+727 LDFVIEEIEQPQT
-740 ETDVQPFEI
+740 EADTQPFEI

>member
-67 RTSVHKSG
+67 RTSVRKSG

-81 IRSNKAIKDPVL
+81 IHSSKAIKDPVL

-116 SKTDGSSRARSESA
+116 GKTDGSSRARSGGES
-130 SNSNSSADNNSYHS
+130 SSNSSADNNSYHS

-157 AIQNGNQSEA
+157 AIQNGNQNETV
-167 GRKEAAKKD
+167 RKEAVRKD

-182 AAQAQLSKQ
+182 PVQTQAQPSKQ
-191 QQQPAAR
+191 QQQSSVG

-244 GVFIGKDADRMLAG
+244 SVFIGKDADRMLAG

-280 PPVQESN
+280 PPVQEGN
-287 KPQTQGSSEKAG
+287 KPQAQGSSEKAG
-299 NTTAPAVAPKE
+299 TATPPKE
-310 TSVENTKVENTKVEN
+310 TPVENTKVEN

-333 PVQEAKPENKPA
+333 PVQEAKPETKPT
-345 VTAASA
+345 VTTAGT
-351 PEQNKAEAGAASAE
+351 PEQNKAETGAASAE
-365 QVKVLPEPD
+365 QVNVLPEPN
-374 ASSAAVNAEPQEIS
+374 ASSATANTEPQEIS

-404 EKQQQ
+404 EKQQ
-409 EEAVSEDSGLWRWLL
+409 EEASSEDGGLWRWLL
-424 IGGAAFAGLFLLL
+424 IGGAASAGLLLLL

-456 EDEQDE
+456 QDDQDE
-462 DDLDISIEDDVF
+462 DDLDISIEDHVF
-474 PAAAA
+474 PAATA
-479 PQLQPQPQ
+479 PQPQPQ
-487 AVVPQTVVE
+487 VVAETS
-496 APKPEEDGLEIE
+496 KSEEDGLEIE

-518 EPTPVAEPAQENVD
+518 EPAPVAEPAQENVD

-540 TQASIVSSA
+540 TQASIVSGA

-589 EDRAAEVEAVEKE
+589 EDRTAEVETEPQ
-602 VAHEEEAPYVSSFV
+602 HEEETPSVSSFAATPV
-616 APSVSDD
+616 SSVSDD
-623 LSEAQPQAPEEE
+623 LPEAQPEAPEEE
-635 PIPFDVEV
+635 PIPFEVEI
-643 EEPKL
+643 EEPKS
-648 ETIDAV
+648 ETIDV
-654 VEAEEV
+654 VETEEAET
-660 EAKSEE
+660 KSEE

-679 AAKAIEP
+679 TVKAIEP

-697 SEVEVA
+697 SEVEA
-703 DIQEEVLAEVETA
+703 A
-716 DKQADSPDEDA
+716 DKQADSSEEA
-727 LDFVIEETEQPQP
+727 LDFVVEETEQPQP
-740 ETDVQPFEI
+740 EADTQPFEI
-749 KQDEPLSFQDGEDF
+749 KQDEPLAFQDGEDF

-793 HSGFDSGFIS
+793 HSGFESGFIS

-829 AARETLTELLDEA
+829 AARETLTELLEDA
-842 SGEIRDKAQA
+842 SGEIRNKAQA

>member
-67 RTSVHKSG
+67 RTSVRKSG

-116 SKTDGSSRARSESA
+116 GKTDGSSRARSESA

-157 AIQNGNQSEA
+157 AIQNGNQGEA
-167 GRKEAAKKD
+167 SRKEAAKKD

-182 AAQAQLSKQ
+182 AAQAQSSKQ

-238 LVNANP
+238 LVKANP

-266 GDMKST
+266 NDMKST

-280 PPVQESN
+280 PPVQEGN
-287 KPQTQGSSEKAG
+287 KPQAQGSSEKAG
-299 NTTAPAVAPKE
+299 NTTAPVTTPKE
-310 TSVENTKVENTKVEN
+310 TPVENTKVEN

-333 PVQEAKPENKPA
+333 PTQEAKPENKPA

-374 ASSAAVNAEPQEIS
+374 ASSAVVNAEPQEIS

-409 EEAVSEDSGLWRWLL
+409 EEVVSEDSGLWRWLL

-444 NSAVAPVAGAID
+444 KSAVAPTSVVGAIN

-474 PAAAA
+474 PAAAT

-496 APKPEEDGLEIE
+496 TPKPEEDGLEIE

-602 VAHEEEAPYVSSFV
+602 VAHEEETPYVSSFV

-643 EEPKL
+643 EEHKS

-672 FFAEEPK
+672 FFAEELK
-679 AAKAIEP
+679 TAKAIEP

-697 SEVEVA
+697 SEIEVA
-703 DIQEEVLAEVETA
+703 DIQEEVLAEVETT
-716 DKQADSPDEDA
+716 DKQADSSEEA
-727 LDFVIEETEQPQP
+727 LDFVIEEVEQPQP
-740 ETDVQPFEI
+740 EVDTQPFEI

-842 SGEIRDKAQA
+842 SGDIRDKAQA

>member
-67 RTSVHKSG
+67 RTSVRKSG

-81 IRSNKAIKDPVL
+81 IHSSKAIKDPVL

-116 SKTDGSSRARSESA
+116 GKTDGSSRARSGGES
-130 SNSNSSADNNSYHS
+130 SSNSSADNNSYHS

-157 AIQNGNQSEA
+157 AIQNGNQNETV
-167 GRKEAAKKD
+167 RKEAVRKD

-182 AAQAQLSKQ
+182 PVQTQAQPSKQ
-191 QQQPAAR
+191 QQQSSVG

-280 PPVQESN
+280 PPVQEGN
-287 KPQTQGSSEKAG
+287 KPQAQGSSEKAG
-299 NTTAPAVAPKE
+299 TATPPKE
-310 TSVENTKVENTKVEN
+310 TPVENTKVEN

-333 PVQEAKPENKPA
+333 PVQEAKPETKPA
-345 VTAASA
+345 VTTAGT
-351 PEQNKAEAGAASAE
+351 PEQNKAETGAASAE
-365 QVKVLPEPD
+365 QVNVLPEPN
-374 ASSAAVNAEPQEIS
+374 ASSATANTEPQEIS

-404 EKQQQ
+404 EKQQ
-409 EEAVSEDSGLWRWLL
+409 EEASAEESGLWRWLL
-424 IGGAAFAGLFLLL
+424 IGGAAAAGLLLLL

-456 EDEQDE
+456 QDDQDE
-462 DDLDISIEDDVF
+462 DDLDISIEDHVF
-474 PAAAA
+474 PAATA
-479 PQLQPQPQ
+479 PQPQPQ
-487 AVVPQTVVE
+487 PQPQVVAETS
-496 APKPEEDGLEIE
+496 KSEEDGLEIE

-560 DIDWDTVESTE
+560 AIDWDTVESTE

-635 PIPFDVEV
+635 PIPFEVEV
-643 EEPKL
+643 EEPKS
-648 ETIDAV
+648 ETIDA
-654 VEAEEV
+654 EAEEV

-716 DKQADSPDEDA
+716 DKQADSSEEA
-727 LDFVIEETEQPQP
+727 LDFVIEKTEQPQP
-740 ETDVQPFEI
+740 EADVQPFEI

-788 DSSNE
+788 DNSNE

-829 AARETLTELLDEA
+829 AARETLTELLEDA
-842 SGEIRDKAQA
+842 SGEIRNKAQA

>member
-67 RTSVHKSG
+67 RTSVRKSG

-81 IRSNKAIKDPVL
+81 IHSSKAIKDPVL

-116 SKTDGSSRARSESA
+116 GKTDGSSRARSGGES
-130 SNSNSSADNNSYHS
+130 SSNSSADNNSYHS

-157 AIQNGNQSEA
+157 AIQNGNQNETV
-167 GRKEAAKKD
+167 RKEAVRKD

-182 AAQAQLSKQ
+182 PVQTQAQPSKQ
-191 QQQPAAR
+191 QQQSSVG

-280 PPVQESN
+280 PPVQEGN
-287 KPQTQGSSEKAG
+287 KPQAQGSSEKAG
-299 NTTAPAVAPKE
+299 TATPPKE
-310 TSVENTKVENTKVEN
+310 TPVENTKVEN

-333 PVQEAKPENKPA
+333 PVQEAKPETKPA
-345 VTAASA
+345 VTTAGT
-351 PEQNKAEAGAASAE
+351 PEQNKAETGAASAE
-365 QVKVLPEPD
+365 QVNVLPEPN
-374 ASSAAVNAEPQEIS
+374 ASSATANTEPQEIS

-404 EKQQQ
+404 EKQQ
-409 EEAVSEDSGLWRWLL
+409 EEASAEDSGLWRWLL
-424 IGGAAFAGLFLLL
+424 IGGAASAGLLLLL

-456 EDEQDE
+456 QDDQDE
-462 DDLDISIEDDVF
+462 DDLDISIEDHVF
-474 PAAAA
+474 PAATA
-479 PQLQPQPQ
+479 PQPQPQ
-487 AVVPQTVVE
+487 VVAETS
-496 APKPEEDGLEIE
+496 KSEEDGLEME

-518 EPTPVAEPAQENVD
+518 EPAPVAEPVQENVD

-540 TQASIVSSA
+540 TQASIVSGA

-589 EDRAAEVEAVEKE
+589 EDRTAEVETEPQ
-602 VAHEEEAPYVSSFV
+602 HEEEAPSVSSF
-616 APSVSDD
+616 AATSVSDD
-623 LSEAQPQAPEEE
+623 LPEAQPEALEEE
-635 PIPFDVEV
+635 PIPFEV
-643 EEPKL
+643 EIEEAKS
-648 ETIDAV
+648 ETIDV
-654 VEAEEV
+654 VETEEAETQ
-660 EAKSEE
+660 SEE

-679 AAKAIEP
+679 TVKAIEP
-686 FPELGAQEETS
+686 FPELGTQEETS

-703 DIQEEVLAEVETA
+703 DIQEDALSEVETA
-716 DKQADSPDEDA
+716 DKQADSPEEA
-727 LDFVIEETEQPQP
+727 LDFVVEETEQPQS
-740 ETDVQPFEI
+740 ETDTQPFEI
-749 KQDEPLSFQDGEDF
+749 KQDEPLAFQDGEDF

-788 DSSNE
+788 DISNE
-793 HSGFDSGFIS
+793 HSGFESGFIS

-829 AARETLTELLDEA
+829 AARETLTELLEDA
-842 SGEIRDKAQA
+842 SGEIRNKAEA

>member
-116 SKTDGSSRARSESA
+116 GKTDGSSRARSESA

-167 GRKEAAKKD
+167 GRKEDTKKD

-182 AAQAQLSKQ
+182 AAQAQPSRQ

-238 LVNANP
+238 LVKANP

-266 GDMKST
+266 SDMKST

-299 NTTAPAVAPKE
+299 NTTVPTAAPKE
-310 TSVENTKVENTKVEN
+310 TPVENTKVEN

-333 PVQEAKPENKPA
+333 LTQEAKPENKPA

-351 PEQNKAEAGAASAE
+351 PEQNKAETGAASAE

-444 NSAVAPVAGAID
+444 KSAVAPTSVVGAIN

-487 AVVPQTVVE
+487 AVVPKTVVE

-518 EPTPVAEPAQENVD
+518 EPAPVAEPAQEKVD

-540 TQASIVSSA
+540 TQASIVSGA

-589 EDRAAEVEAVEKE
+589 EDRTAEVETEPQ
-602 VAHEEEAPYVSSFV
+602 HEEEAPSVSSFAATPV
-616 APSVSDD
+616 SSVSDD
-623 LSEAQPQAPEEE
+623 LSEAQPEAPEEE
-635 PIPFDVEV
+635 PIPFEVEI
-643 EEPKL
+643 EEPKS
-648 ETIDAV
+648 ETIDV
-654 VEAEEV
+654 VETEEAETQ
-660 EAKSEE
+660 SEE

-679 AAKAIEP
+679 TVKAIEP

-703 DIQEEVLAEVETA
+703 DIQEEALSEVEAA
-716 DKQADSPDEDA
+716 DKQADSSEEA
-727 LDFVIEETEQPQP
+727 LDFVVEETEQPQP
-740 ETDVQPFEI
+740 EADTQPFEI
-749 KQDEPLSFQDGEDF
+749 KQDEPLAFQDGEDF

-793 HSGFDSGFIS
+793 HSGFESGFIS

-829 AARETLTELLDEA
+829 AARETLTELLEDA
-842 SGEIRDKAQA
+842 SGEIRHKAEA

>member
-1 MKNHHKIKLIAASVA
+1 M
-16 LAVSFG
+16 
-22 ASAGLGGLN
+22 
-31 VQSHLGEPFSGSITV
+31 
-46 TGDEAQALLKGGKA
+46 
-60 TVSNSNL
+60 
-67 RTSVHKSG
+67 
-75 DKAVVT
+75 
-81 IRSNKAIKDPVL
+81 
-93 IFQVGAGSQSRE
+93 
-105 YTAIID
+105 
-111 PAGYS
+111 
-116 SKTDGSSRARSESA
+116 
-130 SNSNSSADNNSYHS
+130 
-144 QFDRQAARDRINR
+144 
-157 AIQNGNQSEA
+157 
-167 GRKEAAKKD
+167 
-176 KNNTNK
+176 
-182 AAQAQLSKQ
+182 
-191 QQQPAAR
+191 
-198 ANGTEIRYGKQ
+198 
-209 HLVRQGETLTEIATK
+209 
-224 IRPQGMTVEQTIQA
+224 
-238 LVNANP
+238 
-244 GVFIGKDADRMLAG
+244 
-258 KVLYIPMH
+258 
-266 GDMKST
+266 
-272 ASKPAQVK
+272 
-280 PPVQESN
+280 
-287 KPQTQGSSEKAG
+287 
-299 NTTAPAVAPKE
+299 
-310 TSVENTKVENTKVEN
+310 
-325 KKEDKKAE
+325 
-333 PVQEAKPENKPA
+333 
-345 VTAASA
+345 
-351 PEQNKAEAGAASAE
+351 
-365 QVKVLPEPD
+365 
-374 ASSAAVNAEPQEIS
+374 
-388 QAQAD
+388 
-393 VEARIASAVAT
+393 
-404 EKQQQ
+404 
-409 EEAVSEDSGLWRWLL
+409 L

-444 NSAVAPVAGAID
+444 KSAVAPTSVVGAIN

-487 AVVPQTVVE
+487 AVVPKTVVE

-635 PIPFDVEV
+635 PIPFEVEV
-643 EEPKL
+643 EEPKS
-648 ETIDAV
+648 ETIDA
-654 VEAEEV
+654 EAEEV

-716 DKQADSPDEDA
+716 DKQADSSEEA
-727 LDFVIEETEQPQP
+727 LDFVIEKTEQPQP
-740 ETDVQPFEI
+740 EADVQPFEI

-788 DSSNE
+788 DNSNE

-829 AARETLTELLDEA
+829 AARETLTELLEDA
-842 SGEIRDKAQA
+842 SGEIRNKAQA

>member
-67 RTSVHKSG
+67 RTSVRKSG

-81 IRSNKAIKDPVL
+81 IHSSKAIKDPVL

-116 SKTDGSSRARSESA
+116 GKTDGSSRARSSGES
-130 SNSNSSADNNSYHS
+130 SSNSSADNNSYHS

-157 AIQNGNQSEA
+157 AIQNGNQNETV
-167 GRKEAAKKD
+167 RKEAVRKD

-182 AAQAQLSKQ
+182 PVQAQPSKQ
-191 QQQPAAR
+191 QQQSSVG

-280 PPVQESN
+280 PPVQEGN
-287 KPQTQGSSEKAG
+287 KPQAQGSSEKAG
-299 NTTAPAVAPKE
+299 TATPPKE
-310 TSVENTKVENTKVEN
+310 TPVENTKVEN

-333 PVQEAKPENKPA
+333 PVQEAKPETKPA
-345 VTAASA
+345 VTTAGT
-351 PEQNKAEAGAASAE
+351 PEQNKAETGAASAE
-365 QVKVLPEPD
+365 QVNVLPEPN
-374 ASSAAVNAEPQEIS
+374 ASSATANTEPQEIS

-404 EKQQQ
+404 EKQQ
-409 EEAVSEDSGLWRWLL
+409 EEASSEDGGLWRWLL
-424 IGGAAFAGLFLLL
+424 IGGAAAAGLLLLL

-456 EDEQDE
+456 QDDQDE
-462 DDLDISIEDDVF
+462 DDLDISIEDHVF
-474 PAAAA
+474 PAATA
-479 PQLQPQPQ
+479 PQPQ
-487 AVVPQTVVE
+487 VVAETS
-496 APKPEEDGLEIE
+496 KSEEDGLEIE

-518 EPTPVAEPAQENVD
+518 EPAPVAEPAQENVD

-589 EDRAAEVEAVEKE
+589 EDRTAEVETEPQ
-602 VAHEEEAPYVSSFV
+602 HEEETPSVSSFAATPV
-616 APSVSDD
+616 SSVSDD
-623 LSEAQPQAPEEE
+623 LPEAQPEAPEEE
-635 PIPFDVEV
+635 PIPFEVEI
-643 EEPKL
+643 EEPKS
-648 ETIDAV
+648 ETIDV
-654 VEAEEV
+654 VETEEAETQ
-660 EAKSEE
+660 SEE

-679 AAKAIEP
+679 TVKAIEP

-697 SEVEVA
+697 SEVA
-703 DIQEEVLAEVETA
+703 DIQEDALSEVETA
-716 DKQADSPDEDA
+716 DKQADNSEET
-727 LDFVIEETEQPQP
+727 LDFVVEETEQPQP
-740 ETDVQPFEI
+740 EADTQPFEI
-749 KQDEPLSFQDGEDF
+749 KQDEPLAFQDGEDF

-788 DSSNE
+788 ASSNE
-793 HSGFDSGFIS
+793 HSGFESGFIS

-829 AARETLTELLDEA
+829 AARETLTELLEDA
-842 SGEIRDKAQA
+842 SGEIRHKAEA

>member
-22 ASAGLGGLN
+22 ANAGLGGLN

-67 RTSVHKSG
+67 RTSVRKSG

-81 IRSNKAIKDPVL
+81 IHSSKAIKDPVL

-116 SKTDGSSRARSESA
+116 GKTDGSSRARSGGES
-130 SNSNSSADNNSYHS
+130 SSNSSADNNSYHS

-157 AIQNGNQSEA
+157 AIQNGNQNETV
-167 GRKEAAKKD
+167 RKEAVRKD

-182 AAQAQLSKQ
+182 PVQAQPSKQ
-191 QQQPAAR
+191 QQQSSVG

-280 PPVQESN
+280 PPVQEGN
-287 KPQTQGSSEKAG
+287 KPQAQGSSEKAG
-299 NTTAPAVAPKE
+299 TATPPKE
-310 TSVENTKVENTKVEN
+310 TPVENTKVEN

-333 PVQEAKPENKPA
+333 PVQEAKPETKPA
-345 VTAASA
+345 VTTAGT
-351 PEQNKAEAGAASAE
+351 PEQNKAETGAASAE
-365 QVKVLPEPD
+365 QVNVLPEPN
-374 ASSAAVNAEPQEIS
+374 ASSATANTEPQEIS

-404 EKQQQ
+404 EKQQ
-409 EEAVSEDSGLWRWLL
+409 EEASAEDGGLSRWLL
-424 IGGAAFAGLFLLL
+424 IGGVAAAGLLL

-444 NSAVAPVAGAID
+444 NSAVAPVVGAID
-456 EDEQDE
+456 QDDHDE
-462 DDLDISIEDDVF
+462 DDLDISIEDHVF
-474 PAAAA
+474 PAATA
-479 PQLQPQPQ
+479 PQPQPQ
-487 AVVPQTVVE
+487 VVAETS
-496 APKPEEDGLEIE
+496 KSEEDGLEIE

-518 EPTPVAEPAQENVD
+518 EPAPVAEPAQENVD

-540 TQASIVSSA
+540 TQASIVSGA

-589 EDRAAEVEAVEKE
+589 EDRTAEVETEPQ
-602 VAHEEEAPYVSSFV
+602 HEEEAPSVSSFAATPV
-616 APSVSDD
+616 SSVLDD
-623 LSEAQPQAPEEE
+623 LSEAQPEAPEEE
-635 PIPFDVEV
+635 PIPFEVEI
-643 EEPKL
+643 EEPKS
-648 ETIDAV
+648 ETIDV
-654 VEAEEV
+654 VETEEAETQ
-660 EAKSEE
+660 SEE

-679 AAKAIEP
+679 TVKAIEP

-703 DIQEEVLAEVETA
+703 DIQEEALSEVEAA
-716 DKQADSPDEDA
+716 DKQADSPEEA
-727 LDFVIEETEQPQP
+727 LDFVVEETEQPQS
-740 ETDVQPFEI
+740 ETDTQPFEI
-749 KQDEPLSFQDGEDF
+749 KQDEPLAFQDGEDF

-793 HSGFDSGFIS
+793 HSGFESGFIS

-829 AARETLTELLDEA
+829 AARETLTELLEDA
-842 SGEIRDKAQA
+842 SGEIRHKAEA

>member
-67 RTSVHKSG
+67 RTSVRKSG

-81 IRSNKAIKDPVL
+81 IHSSKAIKDPVL

-116 SKTDGSSRARSESA
+116 GKTDGSSRARSGGES
-130 SNSNSSADNNSYHS
+130 SSNSSADNNSYHS

-157 AIQNGNQSEA
+157 AIQNGNQNETV
-167 GRKEAAKKD
+167 RKEAVRKD

-182 AAQAQLSKQ
+182 PVQTQAQPSKQ
-191 QQQPAAR
+191 QQQSSVG

-280 PPVQESN
+280 PPVQEGN
-287 KPQTQGSSEKAG
+287 KPQAQGSSEKAG
-299 NTTAPAVAPKE
+299 TATPPKE
-310 TSVENTKVENTKVEN
+310 TPVENTKVEN

-333 PVQEAKPENKPA
+333 PVQEAKPETKPA
-345 VTAASA
+345 VTTAGT
-351 PEQNKAEAGAASAE
+351 PEQNKAETVAASAE
-365 QVKVLPEPD
+365 QVNVLPEPN
-374 ASSAAVNAEPQEIS
+374 ASSATANTEPQEIS

-404 EKQQQ
+404 EKQQ
-409 EEAVSEDSGLWRWLL
+409 EEASSEDGGLWRWLL
-424 IGGAAFAGLFLLL
+424 IGGAASAGLLLLL

-456 EDEQDE
+456 QDDQDE
-462 DDLDISIEDDVF
+462 DDLDISIEDHVF
-474 PAAAA
+474 PAATA
-479 PQLQPQPQ
+479 PQPQPQ
-487 AVVPQTVVE
+487 VVAETS
-496 APKPEEDGLEIE
+496 KSEEDGLEIE

-518 EPTPVAEPAQENVD
+518 EPAPVAEPAQENVD

-540 TQASIVSSA
+540 TQASIVSGA

-589 EDRAAEVEAVEKE
+589 EDRTAEVETEPQ
-602 VAHEEEAPYVSSFV
+602 HEEETPSVSSFAATPV
-616 APSVSDD
+616 SSVSDD
-623 LSEAQPQAPEEE
+623 LSEAQPEAPEEE
-635 PIPFDVEV
+635 PIPFEVEI
-643 EEPKL
+643 EEPKS
-648 ETIDAV
+648 ETIDV
-654 VEAEEV
+654 VETEEAETQ
-660 EAKSEE
+660 SEE

-686 FPELGAQEETS
+686 FPELGAQEEMS

-716 DKQADSPDEDA
+716 DKQADSSEEA
-727 LDFVIEETEQPQP
+727 LDFVIEEIEQPQT
-740 ETDVQPFEI
+740 EADTQPFEI

>member
-67 RTSVHKSG
+67 RTSVRKSG

-81 IRSNKAIKDPVL
+81 IHSSKAIKDPVL

-116 SKTDGSSRARSESA
+116 GKTDGSSRARSGGES
-130 SNSNSSADNNSYHS
+130 SSNSSADNNSYHS

-157 AIQNGNQSEA
+157 AIQNGNQNETV
-167 GRKEAAKKD
+167 RKEAVRKD

-182 AAQAQLSKQ
+182 PVQTQAQPSKQ
-191 QQQPAAR
+191 QQQSSVG

-280 PPVQESN
+280 PPVQEGN
-287 KPQTQGSSEKAG
+287 KPQAQGSSEKAG
-299 NTTAPAVAPKE
+299 TATPPKE
-310 TSVENTKVENTKVEN
+310 TPVENTKVEN

-333 PVQEAKPENKPA
+333 PVQEAKPETKPA
-345 VTAASA
+345 VTTAGTQ
-351 PEQNKAEAGAASAE
+351 EQNKAETGAASAE
-365 QVKVLPEPD
+365 QVNVLPEPN
-374 ASSAAVNAEPQEIS
+374 ASSATANTEPQEIS

-404 EKQQQ
+404 EKQQ
-409 EEAVSEDSGLWRWLL
+409 EEASAEDSGLWRWLL
-424 IGGAAFAGLFLLL
+424 IGGAAAAGLLLLL

-444 NSAVAPVAGAID
+444 NSAVAPVVGAID
-456 EDEQDE
+456 QDDQDE
-462 DDLDISIEDDVF
+462 GDLDISIEDHVF
-474 PAAAA
+474 PAATA
-479 PQLQPQPQ
+479 PQPQPQ
-487 AVVPQTVVE
+487 VVAETS
-496 APKPEEDGLEIE
+496 KSEEDGLEIE

-518 EPTPVAEPAQENVD
+518 EPAPVAEPAQENVD

-589 EDRAAEVEAVEKE
+589 EDRTAEVETEPQ
-602 VAHEEEAPYVSSFV
+602 HEEETPSVSSFAATPV
-616 APSVSDD
+616 SSVSDD
-623 LSEAQPQAPEEE
+623 LPEAQVEAPEEE
-635 PIPFDVEV
+635 PIPFEVEI
-643 EEPKL
+643 EEPKS
-648 ETIDAV
+648 ETIDV
-654 VEAEEV
+654 VETEEAET
-660 EAKSEE
+660 KSEE

-679 AAKAIEP
+679 TVKAIEP
-686 FPELGAQEETS
+686 FPELGTQEETS
-697 SEVEVA
+697 SEVA
-703 DIQEEVLAEVETA
+703 DIQEDALFKVEAA
-716 DKQADSPDEDA
+716 DRQADSSEEA
-727 LDFVIEETEQPQP
+727 LDFVVEETEQPQT
-740 ETDVQPFEI
+740 EADTQPFEI
-749 KQDEPLSFQDGEDF
+749 KQDEPLAFQDGEDF

-788 DSSNE
+788 ASSNE
-793 HSGFDSGFIS
+793 HSGFESGFIS

-829 AARETLTELLDEA
+829 AARETLTELLEDA
-842 SGEIRDKAQA
+842 SGEIRHKAEA

>member
-1 MKNHHKIKLIAASVA
+1 LKNHHKIKLIAASVA

-67 RTSVHKSG
+67 RTSVRKSG

-81 IRSNKAIKDPVL
+81 IHSSKAIKDPVL

-116 SKTDGSSRARSESA
+116 GKTDGSSRARSGGES
-130 SNSNSSADNNSYHS
+130 SSNSSADNNSYHS

-157 AIQNGNQSEA
+157 AIQNGNQNETV
-167 GRKEAAKKD
+167 RKEAVRKD

-182 AAQAQLSKQ
+182 PVQTQAQPSKQ
-191 QQQPAAR
+191 QQQSSVG

-280 PPVQESN
+280 PPVQEGN
-287 KPQTQGSSEKAG
+287 KHQAQGSSEKAG
-299 NTTAPAVAPKE
+299 TPTPPKE
-310 TSVENTKVENTKVEN
+310 TPVENTKVEN

-333 PVQEAKPENKPA
+333 PVQEAKPETKPA
-345 VTAASA
+345 VTTAGT
-351 PEQNKAEAGAASAE
+351 PEQNKAETGAASAE
-365 QVKVLPEPD
+365 QVNVLPEPN
-374 ASSAAVNAEPQEIS
+374 ASSATANTEPQEIS

-404 EKQQQ
+404 EKQQ
-409 EEAVSEDSGLWRWLL
+409 EEASAEDSGLWRWLL
-424 IGGAAFAGLFLLL
+424 IGGAAAAGLLLLL

-444 NSAVAPVAGAID
+444 NSAVAPVVGAID
-456 EDEQDE
+456 QDDQDE
-462 DDLDISIEDDVF
+462 DDLDISIEDHVF
-474 PAAAA
+474 PAATA
-479 PQLQPQPQ
+479 PQPQPQ
-487 AVVPQTVVE
+487 PQVVAETS
-496 APKPEEDGLEIE
+496 KPEEDGLEIE

-518 EPTPVAEPAQENVD
+518 EPAPVAEPAQENVD

-540 TQASIVSSA
+540 TQASIVSGA

-589 EDRAAEVEAVEKE
+589 EDRTAEVETEPQ
-602 VAHEEEAPYVSSFV
+602 HEEETPSVSSFAATPV
-616 APSVSDD
+616 SSVSDD
-623 LSEAQPQAPEEE
+623 LPEAQPEAPEEE
-635 PIPFDVEV
+635 PIPFEVEI
-643 EEPKL
+643 EEPKS
-648 ETIDAV
+648 ETIDV
-654 VEAEEV
+654 VETEEAET
-660 EAKSEE
+660 KSEE

-679 AAKAIEP
+679 TVKAIEP

-697 SEVEVA
+697 SEVEA
-703 DIQEEVLAEVETA
+703 A
-716 DKQADSPDEDA
+716 DKQADSSEEA
-727 LDFVIEETEQPQP
+727 LDFVVEETEQPQP
-740 ETDVQPFEI
+740 EADTQPFEI
-749 KQDEPLSFQDGEDF
+749 KQDEPLAFQDGEDF

-793 HSGFDSGFIS
+793 HSGFESGFIS

-829 AARETLTELLDEA
+829 AARETLTELLEDA
-842 SGEIRDKAQA
+842 SGEIRHKAEA

>member
-67 RTSVHKSG
+67 RTSVRKSG

-81 IRSNKAIKDPVL
+81 IHSSKAIKDPVL

-116 SKTDGSSRARSESA
+116 GKTDGSSRARSGGES
-130 SNSNSSADNNSYHS
+130 SSNSSADNNSYHS

-157 AIQNGNQSEA
+157 AIQNGNQNETV
-167 GRKEAAKKD
+167 RKEAVRKD

-182 AAQAQLSKQ
+182 PVQTQAQPSKQ
-191 QQQPAAR
+191 QQQSSVG

-280 PPVQESN
+280 PSVQESN
-287 KPQTQGSSEKAG
+287 KPQAQGSSEKAG
-299 NTTAPAVAPKE
+299 TATPPKE
-310 TSVENTKVENTKVEN
+310 TLVENTKVEN

-333 PVQEAKPENKPA
+333 PVQEAKPETKPA
-345 VTAASA
+345 VTTAGT
-351 PEQNKAEAGAASAE
+351 PEQNKAETGVASAE
-365 QVKVLPEPD
+365 QVNVLPEPN
-374 ASSAAVNAEPQEIS
+374 ASSATANTEPQEIS

-404 EKQQQ
+404 EKQQ
-409 EEAVSEDSGLWRWLL
+409 EEASSEDGGLWRWLL
-424 IGGAAFAGLFLLL
+424 IGGAAAAGLLLLL

-456 EDEQDE
+456 QDDQDE
-462 DDLDISIEDDVF
+462 DDLDISIEDHVF
-474 PAAAA
+474 PAATA
-479 PQLQPQPQ
+479 PKPQPQ
-487 AVVPQTVVE
+487 VVAETS
-496 APKPEEDGLEIE
+496 KSEEDGLEIE

-518 EPTPVAEPAQENVD
+518 EPAPVAEPTQENVD

-540 TQASIVSSA
+540 TQASIVSGA

-589 EDRAAEVEAVEKE
+589 EDRTAEVETEPQ
-602 VAHEEEAPYVSSFV
+602 HEEEAPSVSSFAATPV
-616 APSVSDD
+616 SSVSDN
-623 LSEAQPQAPEEE
+623 LSEAQPEAPEEE
-635 PIPFDVEV
+635 PIPFEVEI
-643 EEPKL
+643 EEPKS
-648 ETIDAV
+648 ETIDV
-654 VEAEEV
+654 VETEET
-660 EAKSEE
+660 ETQSEE

-679 AAKAIEP
+679 TVKAIEP
-686 FPELGAQEETS
+686 FPELGVQEETS
-697 SEVEVA
+697 SEVA
-703 DIQEEVLAEVETA
+703 DIQEDALSEVETA
-716 DKQADSPDEDA
+716 DKQADSSEEA
-727 LDFVIEETEQPQP
+727 LDFIVEETEQPQP
-740 ETDVQPFEI
+740 EADTQPFEI
-749 KQDEPLSFQDGEDF
+749 KQDEPLAFQDGEDF

-793 HSGFDSGFIS
+793 HSGFESGFIS

-829 AARETLTELLDEA
+829 AARETLTELLEDA
-842 SGEIRDKAQA
+842 SGEIRNKAQA

>member
-67 RTSVHKSG
+67 RTSVRKSG

-81 IRSNKAIKDPVL
+81 IHSSKAIKDPVL

-116 SKTDGSSRARSESA
+116 GKTDGSSRARSGGES
-130 SNSNSSADNNSYHS
+130 SSNSSADNNSYHS

-157 AIQNGNQSEA
+157 AIQNGNQNETV
-167 GRKEAAKKD
+167 RKEAVRKD

-182 AAQAQLSKQ
+182 PVQTQAQPSKQ
-191 QQQPAAR
+191 QQQSSVG

-280 PPVQESN
+280 PPVQEGN
-287 KPQTQGSSEKAG
+287 KPQAQGSSEKAG
-299 NTTAPAVAPKE
+299 TATPPKE
-310 TSVENTKVENTKVEN
+310 TPVENTKVEN

-333 PVQEAKPENKPA
+333 SVQEAKPETKPA
-345 VTAASA
+345 VTTAGT
-351 PEQNKAEAGAASAE
+351 PEQNKAETGAASAE
-365 QVKVLPEPD
+365 QVNVLPEPN
-374 ASSAAVNAEPQEIS
+374 ASSATANTEPQEIS

-404 EKQQQ
+404 EKQQ
-409 EEAVSEDSGLWRWLL
+409 EEASAEDSGLWRWLL
-424 IGGAAFAGLFLLL
+424 IGGAAAAGLLLLL

-444 NSAVAPVAGAID
+444 NSAVAPVVGAID
-456 EDEQDE
+456 QDDQDE
-462 DDLDISIEDDVF
+462 DDLDISIEDHVF
-474 PAAAA
+474 PAATA
-479 PQLQPQPQ
+479 PQPQPQ
-487 AVVPQTVVE
+487 PQVVAETS
-496 APKPEEDGLEIE
+496 KPEEDGLEIE

-518 EPTPVAEPAQENVD
+518 EPAPVAEPAQENVD

-540 TQASIVSSA
+540 TQASIVSGA

-589 EDRAAEVEAVEKE
+589 EDRTAEVETEPQ
-602 VAHEEEAPYVSSFV
+602 HEEETPSVSSFAATPV
-616 APSVSDD
+616 SSVSDD
-623 LSEAQPQAPEEE
+623 LSEAQPEAPEEE
-635 PIPFDVEV
+635 PIPFEVEI
-643 EEPKL
+643 EEPKS
-648 ETIDAV
+648 ETIDV
-654 VEAEEV
+654 VETEEAET
-660 EAKSEE
+660 KSEE

-679 AAKAIEP
+679 TVKAIEP

-697 SEVEVA
+697 SEVEA
-703 DIQEEVLAEVETA
+703 A
-716 DKQADSPDEDA
+716 DKQADSSEEA
-727 LDFVIEETEQPQP
+727 LDFVVEETEQPQP
-740 ETDVQPFEI
+740 EADTQPFEI
-749 KQDEPLSFQDGEDF
+749 KQDEPLAFQDGEDF

-793 HSGFDSGFIS
+793 HSGFESGFIS

-829 AARETLTELLDEA
+829 AARETLTELLEDA
-842 SGEIRDKAQA
+842 SGEIRNKAQA

>member
-67 RTSVHKSG
+67 RTSVRKSG

-81 IRSNKAIKDPVL
+81 IHSSKAIKDPVL

-116 SKTDGSSRARSESA
+116 GKTDGSSRARSGGES
-130 SNSNSSADNNSYHS
+130 SSNSSADNNSYHS

-157 AIQNGNQSEA
+157 AIQNGNQNETV
-167 GRKEAAKKD
+167 RKEAVRKD

-182 AAQAQLSKQ
+182 PVQTQAQPSKQ
-191 QQQPAAR
+191 QQQSSVG

-266 GDMKST
+266 GDMNST

-280 PPVQESN
+280 PPVQEGN
-287 KPQTQGSSEKAG
+287 KPQAQGSSEKAG
-299 NTTAPAVAPKE
+299 TATPPKE
-310 TSVENTKVENTKVEN
+310 TPVENTKVEN

-333 PVQEAKPENKPA
+333 SVQEAKPETKPA
-345 VTAASA
+345 VTTAGT
-351 PEQNKAEAGAASAE
+351 PEQNKAETGAASAE
-365 QVKVLPEPD
+365 QVNVLPEPN
-374 ASSAAVNAEPQEIS
+374 ASSATANTEPQEIS

-404 EKQQQ
+404 EKQQ
-409 EEAVSEDSGLWRWLL
+409 EEASAEDSGLWRWLL
-424 IGGAAFAGLFLLL
+424 IGGAAAAGLLLLL

-444 NSAVAPVAGAID
+444 NSAVAPVVGAID
-456 EDEQDE
+456 QDDQDE
-462 DDLDISIEDDVF
+462 DDLDISIEDHVF
-474 PAAAA
+474 PAATA
-479 PQLQPQPQ
+479 PQPQPQ
-487 AVVPQTVVE
+487 PQVVAETS
-496 APKPEEDGLEIE
+496 KPEEDGLEIE

-518 EPTPVAEPAQENVD
+518 EPAPVAEPAQENVD

-540 TQASIVSSA
+540 TQASIVSGA

-589 EDRAAEVEAVEKE
+589 EDRTAEVETEPQ
-602 VAHEEEAPYVSSFV
+602 HEEETPSVSSFAATPV
-616 APSVSDD
+616 SSVSDD
-623 LSEAQPQAPEEE
+623 LPEAQPEAPEEE
-635 PIPFDVEV
+635 PIPFEVEI
-643 EEPKL
+643 EEPKS
-648 ETIDAV
+648 ETIDV
-654 VEAEEV
+654 VETEEAET
-660 EAKSEE
+660 KSEE

-679 AAKAIEP
+679 TVKAIEP

-697 SEVEVA
+697 SEVEA
-703 DIQEEVLAEVETA
+703 A
-716 DKQADSPDEDA
+716 DKQADSSEEA
-727 LDFVIEETEQPQP
+727 LDFVVEETEQPQP
-740 ETDVQPFEI
+740 EADTQPFEI
-749 KQDEPLSFQDGEDF
+749 KQDEPLAFQDGEDF

-793 HSGFDSGFIS
+793 HSGFESGFIS

-829 AARETLTELLDEA
+829 AARETLTELLEDA
-842 SGEIRDKAQA
+842 SGEIRNKAQA

>member
-67 RTSVHKSG
+67 RTSVRKSG

-81 IRSNKAIKDPVL
+81 IHSSKAIKDPVL

-116 SKTDGSSRARSESA
+116 GKTDGSSRARSGGES
-130 SNSNSSADNNSYHS
+130 SSNSSADNNSYHS

-157 AIQNGNQSEA
+157 AIQNGNQNETV
-167 GRKEAAKKD
+167 RKEAVRKD

-182 AAQAQLSKQ
+182 PVQTQAQPSKQ
-191 QQQPAAR
+191 QQQSSVG

-280 PPVQESN
+280 PPVQEGN

-299 NTTAPAVAPKE
+299 TATPPKE
-310 TSVENTKVENTKVEN
+310 TPVENTKVEN

-333 PVQEAKPENKPA
+333 PVQEAKPETKPA
-345 VTAASA
+345 VTTPGT
-351 PEQNKAEAGAASAE
+351 PEQNKAETVAASAE
-365 QVKVLPEPD
+365 QVNVLPEPN
-374 ASSAAVNAEPQEIS
+374 ASSATANTEPQEIS

-404 EKQQQ
+404 EKQQ
-409 EEAVSEDSGLWRWLL
+409 EEASAEDSGLWRWLL
-424 IGGAAFAGLFLLL
+424 IGGVASAGLLLLL

-456 EDEQDE
+456 QDDQDE
-462 DDLDISIEDDVF
+462 DDLDISIEDHVF
-474 PAAAA
+474 PAATA
-479 PQLQPQPQ
+479 PQPQPQ
-487 AVVPQTVVE
+487 VVAETS
-496 APKPEEDGLEIE
+496 KSEEDGLEIE

-518 EPTPVAEPAQENVD
+518 EPASVAEPAQENVD

-540 TQASIVSSA
+540 TQASIVSGA

-589 EDRAAEVEAVEKE
+589 EDRTAEVETEPQ
-602 VAHEEEAPYVSSFV
+602 HEEEAPSVSSFAATPV
-616 APSVSDD
+616 SSVSDN
-623 LSEAQPQAPEEE
+623 LSEAQPEAPEEE
-635 PIPFDVEV
+635 PIPFEVEI
-643 EEPKL
+643 EEPKS
-648 ETIDAV
+648 ETIDV
-654 VEAEEV
+654 VETEEAETQ
-660 EAKSEE
+660 SEE

-679 AAKAIEP
+679 TVKAIEP
-686 FPELGAQEETS
+686 FPELGTQEETS
-697 SEVEVA
+697 SEVEA
-703 DIQEEVLAEVETA
+703 A
-716 DKQADSPDEDA
+716 DKQADSSEEA
-727 LDFVIEETEQPQP
+727 LDFVVEETEQPQP
-740 ETDVQPFEI
+740 EADTQPFEI
-749 KQDEPLSFQDGEDF
+749 KQDEPLAFQDGEDF
-763 SIENTQEASADETI
+763 SIANTQEASADETI

-793 HSGFDSGFIS
+793 HSGFESGFIS

-829 AARETLTELLDEA
+829 AARETLTELLEDA
-842 SGEIRDKAQA
+842 SGEIRNKAQA

>member
-67 RTSVHKSG
+67 RTSVRKSG

-81 IRSNKAIKDPVL
+81 IHSSKAIKDPVL

-116 SKTDGSSRARSESA
+116 GKTDGSSRARSSGES
-130 SNSNSSADNNSYHS
+130 SSNSSADNNSYHS

-157 AIQNGNQSEA
+157 AIQNGNQNETV
-167 GRKEAAKKD
+167 RKEAVRKD

-182 AAQAQLSKQ
+182 PVQAQPSKQ
-191 QQQPAAR
+191 QQQSSVG

-244 GVFIGKDADRMLAG
+244 SVFIGKDADRMLAG

-280 PPVQESN
+280 PPVQEGN
-287 KPQTQGSSEKAG
+287 KPQAQGSSEKAG
-299 NTTAPAVAPKE
+299 TATPPKE
-310 TSVENTKVENTKVEN
+310 TPVENTKVEN

-333 PVQEAKPENKPA
+333 PVQEAKPETKPA
-345 VTAASA
+345 VTTPGT
-351 PEQNKAEAGAASAE
+351 PEQNKAETVAASAE
-365 QVKVLPEPD
+365 QVNVLPEPN
-374 ASSAAVNAEPQEIS
+374 ASSATANTEPQEIS

-404 EKQQQ
+404 EKQQ
-409 EEAVSEDSGLWRWLL
+409 EEASSEDSGLWRWLL
-424 IGGAAFAGLFLLL
+424 IGGAASAGLLLLL

-456 EDEQDE
+456 QDDQDE
-462 DDLDISIEDDVF
+462 DDLDISIEDHVF
-474 PAAAA
+474 PAATA
-479 PQLQPQPQ
+479 PQPQPQ
-487 AVVPQTVVE
+487 VVAETS
-496 APKPEEDGLEIE
+496 KPEEDGLEIE

-518 EPTPVAEPAQENVD
+518 EPAPVAEPAQENVD

-540 TQASIVSSA
+540 TQASIVSGA

-589 EDRAAEVEAVEKE
+589 EDRTAEVGTEPQY
-602 VAHEEEAPYVSSFV
+602 EEEAPSVSSFAATPV
-616 APSVSDD
+616 SSVSDD
-623 LSEAQPQAPEEE
+623 LPEAQPEAPEEE
-635 PIPFDVEV
+635 PIPFEVEI
-643 EEPKL
+643 EEPKS
-648 ETIDAV
+648 ETIDV
-654 VEAEEV
+654 VETEEAETQ
-660 EAKSEE
+660 SEE

-679 AAKAIEP
+679 TVKAIEP
-686 FPELGAQEETS
+686 FPELGVQEETS

-703 DIQEEVLAEVETA
+703 DIQEEALSEVEAA
-716 DKQADSPDEDA
+716 DKQADSSEEA
-727 LDFVIEETEQPQP
+727 LDFVVEETEQPQP
-740 ETDVQPFEI
+740 EADTQPFEI
-749 KQDEPLSFQDGEDF
+749 KQDEPLAFQDGEDF

-793 HSGFDSGFIS
+793 HSGFESGFIS

-829 AARETLTELLDEA
+829 AARETLTELLEDA
-842 SGEIRDKAQA
+842 SGEIRNKAQA

>member
-16 LAVSFG
+16 LAVSFD

-67 RTSVHKSG
+67 RTSVRKSG

-81 IRSNKAIKDPVL
+81 IHSSKAIKDPVL

-116 SKTDGSSRARSESA
+116 GKTDGSSRARSESA

-157 AIQNGNQSEA
+157 AIQNGNQNETV
-167 GRKEAAKKD
+167 RKEAVRKD

-182 AAQAQLSKQ
+182 PVQTQVQPSKQ
-191 QQQPAAR
+191 QQQSSVG

-287 KPQTQGSSEKAG
+287 KPQAQGSSEKAG
-299 NTTAPAVAPKE
+299 TATPPKE
-310 TSVENTKVENTKVEN
+310 TPVENTKVEN

-333 PVQEAKPENKPA
+333 PVQEAKPETKPA
-345 VTAASA
+345 VTTAGT
-351 PEQNKAEAGAASAE
+351 PEQNKAETGAASAE
-365 QVKVLPEPD
+365 QVNVLPEPN
-374 ASSAAVNAEPQEIS
+374 ASSATANTEPQEIS

-404 EKQQQ
+404 EKQQ
-409 EEAVSEDSGLWRWLL
+409 EEASSEDGGLWRWLL
-424 IGGAAFAGLFLLL
+424 IGGAAAAGLLLLL

-456 EDEQDE
+456 QDDQDE
-462 DDLDISIEDDVF
+462 DDLDISIEDHVF
-474 PAAAA
+474 PAATA
-479 PQLQPQPQ
+479 PQPQPQ
-487 AVVPQTVVE
+487 VVAETS
-496 APKPEEDGLEIE
+496 KSEEDGLEIE

-518 EPTPVAEPAQENVD
+518 EPAPVAEPTQENVD

-540 TQASIVSSA
+540 TQASIVSGA

-589 EDRAAEVEAVEKE
+589 EDRTAEVETEPQ
-602 VAHEEEAPYVSSFV
+602 HEEEAPSVSSFAATPV
-616 APSVSDD
+616 SSVSDN
-623 LSEAQPQAPEEE
+623 LSEAQPEAPEEE
-635 PIPFDVEV
+635 PIPFEVEI
-643 EEPKL
+643 EEPKS
-648 ETIDAV
+648 ETIDV
-654 VEAEEV
+654 VETEET
-660 EAKSEE
+660 ETQSEE

-679 AAKAIEP
+679 TVKAIEP
-686 FPELGAQEETS
+686 FPELGVQEETS
-697 SEVEVA
+697 SEVA
-703 DIQEEVLAEVETA
+703 DIQEDALSEVETA
-716 DKQADSPDEDA
+716 DKQADSSEEA
-727 LDFVIEETEQPQP
+727 LDFIVEETEQPQP
-740 ETDVQPFEI
+740 EADTQPFEI
-749 KQDEPLSFQDGEDF
+749 KQDEPLAFQDGEDF

-793 HSGFDSGFIS
+793 HSGFESGFIS

-829 AARETLTELLDEA
+829 AARETLTELLEDA
-842 SGEIRDKAQA
+842 SGEIRNKAQA